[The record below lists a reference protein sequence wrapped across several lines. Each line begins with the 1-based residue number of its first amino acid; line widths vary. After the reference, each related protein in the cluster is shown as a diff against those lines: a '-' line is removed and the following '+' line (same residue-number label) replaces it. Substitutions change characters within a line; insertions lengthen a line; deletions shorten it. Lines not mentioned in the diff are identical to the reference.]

1 MEVII
6 IYNMNITIK
15 PFLYQLSNK
24 GYMAWEYNPFHNFR
38 ITDTKTTNN
47 NKVLIYNIKNQFNI
61 SINTLKF
68 KLVRAS
74 SQIVYDLNF
83 HTKEDLQCSS
93 MPDTSVMHTIESVPC
108 MKYTYCY
115 LDSTGNI
122 NEQIY
127 ITEEVFFNIDTCQYS
142 FPNRYIFNSD
152 SYIRLNSSQVLPNNV
167 NSISDLYKCKFN
179 INEQHKVD
187 SNILYTQIDSEE
199 SSNVEAGSI
208 VDLDTPLLNFDLEHP
223 VTMDIQPSYD
233 GTVNVIF
240 NDNKNVPRLINSRFS
255 TTELNTYELVDRV
268 GDNDTNIYD
277 QDSFDLDSSL
287 YKRINS
293 IPTVKFIG
301 VSSSGQLKVGN
312 YNFYFKYSDADGNET
327 DFVADSGVVTIFKG
341 NDCDPFSIDGGISDE
356 NAFKSISFQLNNID
370 YSYNYITVYY
380 TRNTGDSYQTR
391 STKAYKINDKY
402 IVKHQICTI
411 NVTGLEDSTEIPIS
425 EINNQF
431 FQVNKAKTSV
441 QCQNRLFLGNVAKPD
456 TPYKDLT
463 DISLRMLPILNSV
476 DSKNTIGQVEYN
488 YVDDSSLINSYEYYN
503 TKNIYYNVG
512 YWDNEIYRLG
522 VVYIMSDNSLSEVFN
537 IRGGNNIK
545 SITDYTIN
553 NPEINPEILYSDSG
567 DRQYITIDED
577 TNCLHGGKPL
587 ENSKGVVRFMKNTD
601 NSEYINYIQVL
612 VPTVVL
618 KYLKDTYDIKG
629 LFFVRQ
635 KRNPTL
641 LAQAFTMSYDS
652 EAQCPAIYCRG
663 TNYIESFLTQRPVQT
678 TNKKGINVL
687 INRYLEAKQAG
698 RLIHDYD
705 KHLCILK
712 NTKSDGDIVT
722 AICPEFMIN
731 QSRYNALF
739 TGTDYVIESVG
750 KYGGLEWQ
758 DNNHRMYNA
767 IGGKTINYKGKAK
780 IISVTDDTPSVAID
794 NTIFRSKLGD
804 AEEAYQFRYIEANN
818 RSKSDAYNLVRG
830 IYSPYLGIV
839 SKGNISYNS
848 IINIYIPGYSESQMN
863 NYFAIR
869 YDDNTA
875 YYSIGDRIDINT
887 AIHDWK
893 HLNDVKDN
901 PYQYTTLARGD
912 CYLCT
917 FTHRLN
923 RNFADSS
930 NPYNDEILDED
941 TWKNNYD
948 ANNSEKLQRINRG
961 DVNAVQLGSWITFK
975 LRSSTNLSIRS
986 IDESNINEKGIF
998 GRPRAWYPYQQDL
1011 ISGNNK
1017 IPESYLY
1024 NDGLRSTLNEKYYFN
1039 VPEVPYIKNIYQN
1052 RIIYSDISINDAY
1065 RNGYR
1070 VFKSTNYVDYT
1081 KEYGSIIKLVPMGSS
1096 LICVFEHG
1104 VVLLPV
1110 NERIQ
1115 TGEGDGGAI
1124 FINTKN
1130 VLPENPQ
1137 IVLSDMIGS
1146 QWAESVVKTPYAV
1159 YGVDTVAKKIW
1170 RTDGKNLETIS
1181 DFKVNKFL
1189 VDNLSLSERETT
1201 PIIGIRNVKTH
1212 YNANK
1217 NDVMF
1222 TFYDQKYGFEDKAWN
1237 LCYNEIT
1244 KSFVTFY
1251 SWLPSYSANIDNIFF
1266 TFDRS
1271 VSKYIAKLG
1280 LNDMMSNS
1288 KSGLIVSANILPVN
1302 SLGKNMNVI
1311 MPIKGIY
1318 DRYIPENIGQTKVTL
1333 EILPG
1338 LNHSEKYVQFQY
1350 FTQEGGST
1358 VSKSSMILPNVNIDS
1373 NGNIEDG
1380 KAYIEVKIASII
1392 EEWDKRQSEEEK
1404 NNVAADKREYLV
1416 PQDIS
1421 QAELSSYYKIY
1432 KILND
1437 KLLAINIRATL
1448 GTEDSGSASTFN
1460 KTTLINSGY
1469 YDFTLY
1475 FTFSEFFYNKQET
1488 EVTKKL
1494 PAFLTNFWKHGQA
1507 GIIDT
1512 QEHIKPCYW
1521 YNKQHPFEFEFV
1533 VKNNSIKQKIWDNLQ
1548 IISNKAEPESFHFE
1562 INGDSYEFSKD
1573 KPNMWYR
1580 QELTKNT
1587 YQKLG
1592 SDITYDH
1599 LYNDS
1604 KRGVTPQQY
1613 PKSTIF
1619 PLYYNR
1625 LDSVN
1630 EIEDYYHSMRS
1641 PSDRDYSRLSGSEIV
1656 RYEDLNQYNI
1666 STHIKNLPI
1675 PKHGII
1681 KGNSYYQEDEWYIQ
1695 IPSINIA
1702 QKNEAIWKD
1711 GKPPIVLNW
1720 IPNDLDKTEIS
1731 DEDLPNTYNL
1741 GNVDTTGWTYRQQI
1755 PMKDKY
1761 IKIKIRYTGNDLAII
1776 TGILTTYRLSYV

>member
-1 MEVII
+1 
-6 IYNMNITIK
+6 MNITIK

-38 ITDTKTTNN
+38 ITDTKT
-47 NKVLIYNIKNQFNI
+47 V
-61 SINTLKF
+61 
-68 KLVRAS
+68 
-74 SQIVYDLNF
+74 
-83 HTKEDLQCSS
+83 
-93 MPDTSVMHTIESVPC
+93 
-108 MKYTYCY
+108 
-115 LDSTGNI
+115 
-122 NEQIY
+122 
-127 ITEEVFFNIDTCQYS
+127 
-142 FPNRYIFNSD
+142 
-152 SYIRLNSSQVLPNNV
+152 
-167 NSISDLYKCKFN
+167 
-179 INEQHKVD
+179 
-187 SNILYTQIDSEE
+187 TQINSEE

-240 NDNKNVPRLINSRFS
+240 NDNKNIPRLINSRFS

-301 VSSSGQLKVGN
+301 VNSSGQLKVGN

-327 DFVADSGVVTIFKG
+327 DFVADSGVVAIFKG
-341 NDCDPFSIDGGISDE
+341 NDCDPYSIDGGISDE
-356 NAFKSISFQLNNID
+356 NAFKAVSFQLDNID

-411 NVTGLEDSTEIPIS
+411 NITGLEDSTEIPIS

-431 FQVNKAKTSV
+431 FQASRAKTST
-441 QCQNRLFLGNVAKPD
+441 QCQNRLFLGNVTKPD
-456 TPYKDLT
+456 IPYKDLT

-476 DSKNTIGQVEYN
+476 DSKNTIGQVDYN

-545 SITDYTIN
+545 NINDYTTD
-553 NPEINPEILYSDSG
+553 NPEINPVTLYDDNG
-567 DRQYITIDED
+567 NRQYITIDEN
-577 TNCLHGGKPL
+577 TNCLHGGKLL
-587 ENSKGVVRFMKNTD
+587 ENSKGVVRFTKNT
-601 NSEYINYIQVL
+601 NSNDHINYIQVL

-641 LAQAFTMSYDS
+641 LAQAFTMSYDA
-652 EAQCPAIYCRG
+652 EAQCPAIYSRE
-663 TNYIESFLTQRPVQT
+663 TNYIEAFLTQRPT
-678 TNKKGINVL
+678 LEKKKGVFAFIV
-687 INRYLEAKQAG
+687 KQQEKKLAG
-698 RLIHDYD
+698 KLVQDYD
-705 KHLCILK
+705 KRLCLLK
-712 NTKSDGDIVT
+712 NTKSNGNVVT

-731 QSRYNALF
+731 QSRYNSLF
-739 TGTDYVIESVG
+739 TGTDYVIESVS

-758 DNNHRMYNA
+758 NNNHRMYNA
-767 IGGKTINYKGKAK
+767 TGGTTIPYKGKAK
-780 IISVTDDTPSVAID
+780 IISVTDDTPSVAIGD
-794 NTIFRSKLGD
+794 TIFRSKLGD
-804 AEEAYQFRYIEANN
+804 AEEAYQFRYIETNN
-818 RSKSDAYNLVRG
+818 RSKSDACNLVRG

-839 SKGNISYNS
+839 SRGNISYNS
-848 IINIYIPGYSESQMN
+848 LINIYIPGYSESQMN

-893 HLNDVKDN
+893 PLNSN
-901 PYQYTTLARGD
+901 NSYQYTTLARGD

-1115 TGEGDGGAI
+1115 TGEGNGGAI

-1137 IVLSDMIGS
+1137 VVLSDMIGS

-1170 RTDGKNLETIS
+1170 RTDGKILETIS

-1288 KSGLIVSANILPVN
+1288 KSGLIVNTNILPVN
-1302 SLGKNMNVI
+1302 SLEKNTNVI
-1311 MPIKGIY
+1311 MAIKGIY

-1350 FTQEGGST
+1350 FTQEGDST
-1358 VSKSSMILPNVNIDS
+1358 VSKSSMILPNININSD
-1373 NGNIEDG
+1373 GNIEEG
-1380 KAYIEVKIASII
+1380 KAYIEVKISDIL
-1392 EEWDKRQSEEEK
+1392 EEWNRRQLEEEK
-1404 NNVAADKREYLV
+1404 NNVAIDKREYLV

-1421 QAELSSYYKIY
+1421 QAGLDNYYKIY

-1448 GTEDSGSASTFN
+1448 GTEESGSADTFN
-1460 KTTLINSGY
+1460 KTSLINSGY

-1475 FTFSEFFYNKQET
+1475 FTFSEFFYNKQNT

-1533 VKNNSIKQKIWDNLQ
+1533 VKDNSIKQKIWDNLQ

-1666 STHIKNLPI
+1666 STHVKNLPI

-1741 GNVDTTGWTYRQQI
+1741 GNVDTTGWTYRQQV

-1761 IKIKIRYTGNDLAII
+1761 IKIKVRYTGNDLAII

>member
-1 MEVII
+1 
-6 IYNMNITIK
+6 MNITIK

-38 ITDTKTTNN
+38 ITDTKT
-47 NKVLIYNIKNQFNI
+47 V
-61 SINTLKF
+61 
-68 KLVRAS
+68 
-74 SQIVYDLNF
+74 
-83 HTKEDLQCSS
+83 
-93 MPDTSVMHTIESVPC
+93 
-108 MKYTYCY
+108 
-115 LDSTGNI
+115 
-122 NEQIY
+122 
-127 ITEEVFFNIDTCQYS
+127 
-142 FPNRYIFNSD
+142 
-152 SYIRLNSSQVLPNNV
+152 
-167 NSISDLYKCKFN
+167 
-179 INEQHKVD
+179 
-187 SNILYTQIDSEE
+187 TQINSEE

-301 VSSSGQLKVGN
+301 VNSSGQLKVGN

-327 DFVADSGVVTIFKG
+327 DFVADSGVVAIFKG

-356 NAFKSISFQLNNID
+356 NAFKAVSFQLNNID

-431 FQVNKAKTSV
+431 FQVNKAKTSA

-545 SITDYTIN
+545 NITDYTIN
-553 NPEINPEILYSDSG
+553 NSEINPEALYNDNG

-577 TNCLHGGKPL
+577 TNCIHGGKPL

-612 VPTVVL
+612 VPTVIL

-641 LAQAFTMSYDS
+641 LAQAFTMSYDT
-652 EAQCPAIYCRG
+652 EAQCPAIYCRD
-663 TNYIESFLTQRPVQT
+663 TNYIESFLTQRPVET
-678 TNKKGINVL
+678 TNKKGIAAT
-687 INRYLEAKQAG
+687 INNYLESKQAG
-698 RLIHDYD
+698 KLVHDYD

-712 NTKSDGDIVT
+712 NTKSSGDVIT

-839 SKGNISYNS
+839 SRGNISYNS
-848 IINIYIPGYSESQMN
+848 IINIYIPGYSESQMT

-893 HLNDVKDN
+893 YLDN
-901 PYQYTTLARGD
+901 NKSYQYTTLARGD

-930 NPYNDEILDED
+930 NPYNDEILDEN

-948 ANNSEKLQRINRG
+948 ANNSEKLQKINRG

-1288 KSGLIVSANILPVN
+1288 KSGLVVSANILPVN

-1311 MPIKGIY
+1311 MSIKGIY

-1350 FTQEGGST
+1350 STQEEDSV
-1358 VSKSSMILPNVNIDS
+1358 VSKSSMILPNINIDS
-1373 NGNIEDG
+1373 SGNIEEG
-1380 KAYIEVKIASII
+1380 KAYIEVKISDILA
-1392 EEWDKRQSEEEK
+1392 EWNKRQLEEEK
-1404 NNVAADKREYLV
+1404 NNVAIDKREYLV

-1421 QAELSSYYKIY
+1421 QAGLSSYYKIY
-1432 KILND
+1432 KILNN

-1448 GTEDSGSASTFN
+1448 GTEESGSTSTFN

-1475 FTFSEFFYNKQET
+1475 FTFSEFFYNKQNT

-1533 VKNNSIKQKIWDNLQ
+1533 VKDNSVKQKIWDNLQ

-1613 PKSTIF
+1613 SKSTIF

-1666 STHIKNLPI
+1666 ATHVKNLPI

-1702 QKNEAIWKD
+1702 QKNEPTWKD

>member
-1 MEVII
+1 
-6 IYNMNITIK
+6 MNITIK

-38 ITDTKTTNN
+38 ITDTKT
-47 NKVLIYNIKNQFNI
+47 V
-61 SINTLKF
+61 
-68 KLVRAS
+68 
-74 SQIVYDLNF
+74 
-83 HTKEDLQCSS
+83 
-93 MPDTSVMHTIESVPC
+93 
-108 MKYTYCY
+108 
-115 LDSTGNI
+115 
-122 NEQIY
+122 
-127 ITEEVFFNIDTCQYS
+127 
-142 FPNRYIFNSD
+142 
-152 SYIRLNSSQVLPNNV
+152 
-167 NSISDLYKCKFN
+167 
-179 INEQHKVD
+179 
-187 SNILYTQIDSEE
+187 TQINSEE
-199 SSNVEAGSI
+199 SSNIEAGSI

-301 VSSSGQLKVGN
+301 VNSSGQLKVGN

-327 DFVADSGVVTIFKG
+327 DFVADSGVVAIFKG

-356 NAFKSISFQLNNID
+356 NAFKAVSFQLNNID

-431 FQVNKAKTSV
+431 FQVNKAKTSA

-545 SITDYTIN
+545 NITDYTIN
-553 NPEINPEILYSDSG
+553 NSEINPEALYNNNG

-577 TNCLHGGKPL
+577 TNCIHGGKPL

-612 VPTVVL
+612 IPTVIL

-641 LAQAFTMSYDS
+641 LAQAFTMSYDA
-652 EAQCPAIYCRG
+652 EAQCPAIYCRD
-663 TNYIESFLTQRPVQT
+663 TNYIESFLTQRPVET
-678 TNKKGINVL
+678 TNKKGIAVT
-687 INRYLEAKQAG
+687 INGYLESKQAG
-698 RLIHDYD
+698 KLVHDYD

-712 NTKSDGDIVT
+712 NTKSNGDVIT

-739 TGTDYVIESVG
+739 TGTDYVIESVS

-839 SKGNISYNS
+839 SRGNISYNS

-893 HLNDVKDN
+893 HLDSNES
-901 PYQYTTLARGD
+901 YQYTTLARGD

-930 NPYNDEILDED
+930 NPYNDEILDEN

-1070 VFKSTNYVDYT
+1070 IFKSTNYVDYT

-1146 QWAESVVKTPYAV
+1146 QWADSVVKTPYAV

-1288 KSGLIVSANILPVN
+1288 KSGLVVSTNILPVN
-1302 SLGKNMNVI
+1302 SLGNNMNVI
-1311 MPIKGIY
+1311 MSIKGIY

-1338 LNHSEKYVQFQY
+1338 INHSEKYVQFQY
-1350 FTQEGGST
+1350 STQEEDSV
-1358 VSKSSMILPNVNIDS
+1358 VSKSSMILPNINIDS
-1373 NGNIEDG
+1373 NGNIEEG
-1380 KAYIEVKIASII
+1380 KAYIEVKISDILA
-1392 EEWDKRQSEEEK
+1392 EWNKRQSEEEK
-1404 NNVAADKREYLV
+1404 NNVATDRREYLV

-1421 QAELSSYYKIY
+1421 QAGLSSYYKIY
-1432 KILND
+1432 KILNN

-1448 GTEDSGSASTFN
+1448 GTEESGSTSTFN

-1475 FTFSEFFYNKQET
+1475 FTFSEFFYNKQNT

-1533 VKNNSIKQKIWDNLQ
+1533 VKDNSVKQKIWDNLQ

-1613 PKSTIF
+1613 FKSTIF

-1641 PSDRDYSRLSGSEIV
+1641 PSDRDYSRLSGSEII

-1666 STHIKNLPI
+1666 ATHVKNLPI
-1675 PKHGII
+1675 PKHGVI

-1702 QKNEAIWKD
+1702 QKNETTWKD

>member
-93 MPDTSVMHTIESVPC
+93 MSDTSVMHTIESVPC

-553 NPEINPEILYSDSG
+553 NPEINPETLYSDSG

-678 TNKKGINVL
+678 TNKKGINGL

-986 IDESNINEKGIF
+986 IDESNINEKSIF

-1146 QWAESVVKTPYAV
+1146 QWAESVVKTPYAI

-1421 QAELSSYYKIY
+1421 QAGLSSYYKIY

-1533 VKNNSIKQKIWDNLQ
+1533 VKDNSIKQKIWDNLQ

-1666 STHIKNLPI
+1666 STHVKNLPI

>member
-1 MEVII
+1 
-6 IYNMNITIK
+6 MNITIK

-38 ITDTKTTNN
+38 ITDTKT
-47 NKVLIYNIKNQFNI
+47 V
-61 SINTLKF
+61 
-68 KLVRAS
+68 
-74 SQIVYDLNF
+74 
-83 HTKEDLQCSS
+83 
-93 MPDTSVMHTIESVPC
+93 
-108 MKYTYCY
+108 
-115 LDSTGNI
+115 
-122 NEQIY
+122 
-127 ITEEVFFNIDTCQYS
+127 
-142 FPNRYIFNSD
+142 
-152 SYIRLNSSQVLPNNV
+152 
-167 NSISDLYKCKFN
+167 
-179 INEQHKVD
+179 
-187 SNILYTQIDSEE
+187 TQINSEE
-199 SSNVEAGSI
+199 SSNIEAGSI

-255 TTELNTYELVDRV
+255 TTELNTYELVDRI

-277 QDSFDLDSSL
+277 QDTFDLDSSL

-301 VSSSGQLKVGN
+301 VNSSGQLKVGN

-327 DFVADSGVVTIFKG
+327 DFVADSGVVAIFKG
-341 NDCDPFSIDGGISDE
+341 NDCDPYSIDGGISDE
-356 NAFKSISFQLNNID
+356 NAFKAVSFQLNNID

-411 NVTGLEDSTEIPIS
+411 NITGLENSTEIPIS

-431 FQVNKAKTSV
+431 FQANKAKTSA
-441 QCQNRLFLGNVAKPD
+441 QCQNRLFLGNIAKPD
-456 TPYKDLT
+456 IPYKDLT

-476 DSKNTIGQVEYN
+476 DSKNTIGQVDYN

-545 SITDYTIN
+545 SINDYTID
-553 NPEINPEILYSDSG
+553 NPEINPEALYSDNG

-577 TNCLHGGKPL
+577 TSCIHGGKLL
-587 ENSKGVVRFMKNTD
+587 ENSKGVVRFTKNTD
-601 NSEYINYIQVL
+601 SNDHINYIQVL

-641 LAQAFTMSYDS
+641 LAQAFTMSYDT
-652 EAQCPAIYCRG
+652 EAQCPAIYSRG
-663 TNYIESFLTQRPVQT
+663 TNYIEAFLSQRPTLEKKKGVFAFIIKRREKEL
-678 TNKKGINVL
+678 TNKLV
-687 INRYLEAKQAG
+687 Q
-698 RLIHDYD
+698 DYD
-705 KHLCILK
+705 KRLCLLK
-712 NTKSDGDIVT
+712 NTKNNGNIVT

-731 QSRYNALF
+731 QSRYNSLF

-750 KYGGLEWQ
+750 KYGELEWQ
-758 DNNHRMYNA
+758 DSNHRMYNA
-767 IGGKTINYKGKAK
+767 IGGTTINYKGKAK
-780 IISVTDDTPSVAID
+780 IISVTDDTPSVAIGD
-794 NTIFRSKLGD
+794 TIFRSKLGD
-804 AEEAYQFRYIEANN
+804 AEEAYQFRYIETNN
-818 RSKSDAYNLVRG
+818 RSKSDACNLVRG

-839 SKGNISYNS
+839 SRGNVSYNS
-848 IINIYIPGYSESQMN
+848 LINIYIPGYSESQMS

-893 HLNDVKDN
+893 PLNNDN
-901 PYQYTTLARGD
+901 SYQYTTLARGD

-948 ANNSEKLQRINRG
+948 ANNSEKLQKINRG
-961 DVNAVQLGSWITFK
+961 DVNAVQLGSWITFR

-1081 KEYGSIIKLVPMGSS
+1081 KEYGSIIKLVPMGSG

-1115 TGEGDGGAI
+1115 TGEGNGGAI

-1137 IVLSDMIGS
+1137 VVLSDMIGS

-1170 RTDGKNLETIS
+1170 KTDGKNLETIS
-1181 DFKVNKFL
+1181 DFRVNKFL

-1280 LNDMMSNS
+1280 SNDMMSNS
-1288 KSGLIVSANILPVN
+1288 KSGLVVNANVLPVN
-1302 SLGKNMNVI
+1302 SLENNTNVI
-1311 MPIKGIY
+1311 MSIKGIY

-1350 FTQEGGST
+1350 FTQEKNS
-1358 VSKSSMILPNVNIDS
+1358 VASKSTMVLPNINIDS
-1373 NGNIEDG
+1373 DGNIEEG
-1380 KAYIEVKIASII
+1380 KAYIEVKISDIL
-1392 EEWDKRQSEEEK
+1392 EEWNKRQLEEEK
-1404 NNVAADKREYLV
+1404 NNIATDKRIYLV

-1421 QAELSSYYKIY
+1421 QAGLDNYYKIY

-1448 GTEDSGSASTFN
+1448 GTEESGSADTFN
-1460 KTTLINSGY
+1460 KPSLINSGY

-1475 FTFSEFFYNKQET
+1475 FTFSEFFYNKQNT

-1533 VKNNSIKQKIWDNLQ
+1533 VKDNSVKQKIWDNLQ

-1666 STHIKNLPI
+1666 ATHVKNLPI

-1681 KGNSYYQEDEWYIQ
+1681 KGNSYYQEDEWYVQ

-1702 QKNEAIWKD
+1702 QKNEATWKD

-1741 GNVDTTGWTYRQQI
+1741 GNVDTTGWTYRQQV

-1761 IKIKIRYTGNDLAII
+1761 IKIKVRYTGNDLAII

>member
-1 MEVII
+1 MEIVI

-38 ITDTKTTNN
+38 ITDTKT
-47 NKVLIYNIKNQFNI
+47 V
-61 SINTLKF
+61 
-68 KLVRAS
+68 
-74 SQIVYDLNF
+74 
-83 HTKEDLQCSS
+83 
-93 MPDTSVMHTIESVPC
+93 
-108 MKYTYCY
+108 
-115 LDSTGNI
+115 
-122 NEQIY
+122 
-127 ITEEVFFNIDTCQYS
+127 
-142 FPNRYIFNSD
+142 
-152 SYIRLNSSQVLPNNV
+152 
-167 NSISDLYKCKFN
+167 
-179 INEQHKVD
+179 
-187 SNILYTQIDSEE
+187 TQINSEE

-301 VSSSGQLKVGN
+301 VNSSGQLKVGN

-327 DFVADSGVVTIFKG
+327 DFVADSGVVAIFKG

-356 NAFKSISFQLNNID
+356 NAFKAVSFQLNNID

-431 FQVNKAKTSV
+431 FQVNKAKTSA

-545 SITDYTIN
+545 NITDYTIN
-553 NPEINPEILYSDSG
+553 NSEINPEALYNDNG

-577 TNCLHGGKPL
+577 TNCIHGGKPL

-612 VPTVVL
+612 VPTVIL

-641 LAQAFTMSYDS
+641 LAQAFTMSYDT
-652 EAQCPAIYCRG
+652 EAQCPAIYCRD
-663 TNYIESFLTQRPVQT
+663 TNYIESFLTQRPVET
-678 TNKKGINVL
+678 TNKKGIAAT
-687 INRYLEAKQAG
+687 INNYLESKQAG
-698 RLIHDYD
+698 KLVHDYD

-712 NTKSDGDIVT
+712 NTKSSGDVIT

-839 SKGNISYNS
+839 SRGNISYNS
-848 IINIYIPGYSESQMN
+848 IINIYIPGYSESQMD

-893 HLNDVKDN
+893 YLDSNKS
-901 PYQYTTLARGD
+901 YQYTTLARGD

-1070 VFKSTNYVDYT
+1070 IFKSTNYVDYT

-1189 VDNLSLSERETT
+1189 VDNLSLSERETI

-1244 KSFVTFY
+1244 KSFITFY

-1288 KSGLIVSANILPVN
+1288 KSGLVVNTNILPVN
-1302 SLGKNMNVI
+1302 SLGNNMNVI
-1311 MPIKGIY
+1311 MSIKGIY

-1350 FTQEGGST
+1350 STQEEDSV
-1358 VSKSSMILPNVNIDS
+1358 VSKSSMILPNINIDS
-1373 NGNIEDG
+1373 NGNIEEG
-1380 KAYIEVKIASII
+1380 KAYIEVKISDILA
-1392 EEWDKRQSEEEK
+1392 EWNKRQLEEEK
-1404 NNVAADKREYLV
+1404 NNVAIDRREYLV

-1421 QAELSSYYKIY
+1421 QAGLSSYYKIY
-1432 KILND
+1432 KILNN

-1448 GTEDSGSASTFN
+1448 GTEESGSTSTFN

-1475 FTFSEFFYNKQET
+1475 FTFSEFFYNKQNT

-1533 VKNNSIKQKIWDNLQ
+1533 VKDNSVKQKIWDNLQ

-1592 SDITYDH
+1592 SDITYNH

-1613 PKSTIF
+1613 FKSTIF

-1666 STHIKNLPI
+1666 ATHVKNLPI
-1675 PKHGII
+1675 PKHGVI

-1702 QKNEAIWKD
+1702 QKNETTWKD

>member
-1 MEVII
+1 MEIDI

-38 ITDTKTTNN
+38 ITDTKT
-47 NKVLIYNIKNQFNI
+47 V
-61 SINTLKF
+61 
-68 KLVRAS
+68 
-74 SQIVYDLNF
+74 
-83 HTKEDLQCSS
+83 
-93 MPDTSVMHTIESVPC
+93 
-108 MKYTYCY
+108 
-115 LDSTGNI
+115 
-122 NEQIY
+122 
-127 ITEEVFFNIDTCQYS
+127 
-142 FPNRYIFNSD
+142 
-152 SYIRLNSSQVLPNNV
+152 
-167 NSISDLYKCKFN
+167 
-179 INEQHKVD
+179 
-187 SNILYTQIDSEE
+187 TQINSEE
-199 SSNVEAGSI
+199 SNNVEAGSI

-301 VSSSGQLKVGN
+301 VNSSGQLKVGN

-327 DFVADSGVVTIFKG
+327 DFVADSGVVAIFKG

-356 NAFKSISFQLNNID
+356 NAFKAVSFQLNNID

-431 FQVNKAKTSV
+431 FQVNKAKTSA

-545 SITDYTIN
+545 NITDYTIN
-553 NPEINPEILYSDSG
+553 NSEINPEALYNDNG

-577 TNCLHGGKPL
+577 TNCIHGGKPL

-612 VPTVVL
+612 VPTVIL

-641 LAQAFTMSYDS
+641 LAQAFTMSYDA
-652 EAQCPAIYCRG
+652 EAQCPAIYCRD
-663 TNYIESFLTQRPVQT
+663 TNYIESFLTQRPVET
-678 TNKKGINVL
+678 TNKKGIAAT
-687 INRYLEAKQAG
+687 INNYLESKQTG
-698 RLIHDYD
+698 KLVHDYD

-712 NTKSDGDIVT
+712 NTKSSGDVIT

-758 DNNHRMYNA
+758 DNNHRMYKA

-839 SKGNISYNS
+839 SRGNISYNS
-848 IINIYIPGYSESQMN
+848 IINIYIPGYSESQMD

-893 HLNDVKDN
+893 YLDSNKS
-901 PYQYTTLARGD
+901 YQYTTLARGD

-1070 VFKSTNYVDYT
+1070 IFKSTNYVDYT

-1288 KSGLIVSANILPVN
+1288 KSGLVVSTNILPVN
-1302 SLGKNMNVI
+1302 SLGNNMNVI
-1311 MPIKGIY
+1311 MSIKGIY

-1350 FTQEGGST
+1350 FTQEGDSV
-1358 VSKSSMILPNVNIDS
+1358 VSKSSMILPNINIDS
-1373 NGNIEDG
+1373 SGNIEEG
-1380 KAYIEVKIASII
+1380 KAYIEVKISDILA
-1392 EEWDKRQSEEEK
+1392 EWNKRQSEEEK
-1404 NNVAADKREYLV
+1404 NNVAIDRREYLV

-1421 QAELSSYYKIY
+1421 QAGLSSYYKIY
-1432 KILND
+1432 KILNN

-1448 GTEDSGSASTFN
+1448 GTEESGSTSTFN

-1475 FTFSEFFYNKQET
+1475 FTFSEFFYNKQNT

-1533 VKNNSIKQKIWDNLQ
+1533 VKDNSVKQKIWDNLQ

-1613 PKSTIF
+1613 FKSTIF

-1630 EIEDYYHSMRS
+1630 EIEDYYYSMRS

-1666 STHIKNLPI
+1666 ATHVKNLPI
-1675 PKHGII
+1675 PRHGII

-1702 QKNEAIWKD
+1702 QKNESTWKD

>member
-93 MPDTSVMHTIESVPC
+93 MSDTSVMHTIESVPC

-678 TNKKGINVL
+678 TNKKGINGL

-1421 QAELSSYYKIY
+1421 QAGLSSYYKIY

-1448 GTEDSGSASTFN
+1448 GTEDSGSVSTFN

-1507 GIIDT
+1507 GIINT

-1533 VKNNSIKQKIWDNLQ
+1533 VKDNSIKQKIWDNLQ

>member
-1 MEVII
+1 MKVII

-93 MPDTSVMHTIESVPC
+93 MSDTSVMHTIESVPC

-327 DFVADSGVVTIFKG
+327 DFVADSGVITIFKG

-441 QCQNRLFLGNVAKPD
+441 QCQNRLFLGNVAKPN

-678 TNKKGINVL
+678 TNKKGINGL

-698 RLIHDYD
+698 RLVHDYD

-1065 RNGYR
+1065 RNDYR

-1404 NNVAADKREYLV
+1404 NNVATDKREYLV

-1421 QAELSSYYKIY
+1421 QAGLSSYYKIY

-1448 GTEDSGSASTFN
+1448 GTEQSGSASTFN

-1533 VKNNSIKQKIWDNLQ
+1533 VKDNSIKQKIWDNLQ

>member
-1 MEVII
+1 
-6 IYNMNITIK
+6 MNITIK

-38 ITDTKTTNN
+38 ITDTKT
-47 NKVLIYNIKNQFNI
+47 V
-61 SINTLKF
+61 
-68 KLVRAS
+68 
-74 SQIVYDLNF
+74 
-83 HTKEDLQCSS
+83 
-93 MPDTSVMHTIESVPC
+93 
-108 MKYTYCY
+108 
-115 LDSTGNI
+115 
-122 NEQIY
+122 
-127 ITEEVFFNIDTCQYS
+127 
-142 FPNRYIFNSD
+142 
-152 SYIRLNSSQVLPNNV
+152 
-167 NSISDLYKCKFN
+167 
-179 INEQHKVD
+179 
-187 SNILYTQIDSEE
+187 TQINSEE
-199 SSNVEAGSI
+199 SSNIEAGSI

-255 TTELNTYELVDRV
+255 TTELNTYELVDRI

-277 QDSFDLDSSL
+277 QDTFDLDSSL

-301 VSSSGQLKVGN
+301 VNSSGQLKVGN

-327 DFVADSGVVTIFKG
+327 DFVADSGVVAIFKG
-341 NDCDPFSIDGGISDE
+341 NDCDPYSIDGGVSDE
-356 NAFKSISFQLNNID
+356 NAFKAVSFQLNNID

-411 NVTGLEDSTEIPIS
+411 NITGLENSTEIPIS

-431 FQVNKAKTSV
+431 FQANKAKTSA
-441 QCQNRLFLGNVAKPD
+441 QCQNRLFLGNIAKPD
-456 TPYKDLT
+456 IPYKDLT

-476 DSKNTIGQVEYN
+476 DSKNTIGQVDYN

-545 SITDYTIN
+545 SINDYTID
-553 NPEINPEILYSDSG
+553 NPEINPEALYSDNG

-577 TNCLHGGKPL
+577 TSCIHGGKLL
-587 ENSKGVVRFMKNTD
+587 ENSRGVVRFTKNTD
-601 NSEYINYIQVL
+601 SNDHINYIQIL

-652 EAQCPAIYCRG
+652 EAQCPAIYSRG
-663 TNYIESFLTQRPVQT
+663 VNSIEAFLTQRPT
-678 TNKKGINVL
+678 LEKKKGVFAFIIERQEKKL
-687 INRYLEAKQAG
+687 AG
-698 RLIHDYD
+698 KLVQDYD
-705 KHLCILK
+705 KRLCLLK
-712 NTKSDGDIVT
+712 NTKSNGNIVT

-731 QSRYNALF
+731 QSRYNSLF

-750 KYGGLEWQ
+750 KYGELEWQ
-758 DNNHRMYNA
+758 DSNHRMYNA
-767 IGGKTINYKGKAK
+767 IGGTTINYKGKAK
-780 IISVTDDTPSVAID
+780 IISVTDDTPSVAIGD
-794 NTIFRSKLGD
+794 TIFRSKLGN
-804 AEEAYQFRYIEANN
+804 AEEAYQFRYIETNN
-818 RSKSDAYNLVRG
+818 RSKSDACNLVRG

-839 SKGNISYNS
+839 SRGNISYNS
-848 IINIYIPGYSESQMN
+848 LINIYIPGYSESQMS

-893 HLNDVKDN
+893 PLTSGS

-961 DVNAVQLGSWITFK
+961 DVNAVQLGSWITFR

-1115 TGEGDGGAI
+1115 TGEGNGGAI

-1137 IVLSDMIGS
+1137 VVLSDMIGS

-1170 RTDGKNLETIS
+1170 KTDGKNLETIS

-1288 KSGLIVSANILPVN
+1288 KSGLIVNTNILPVN
-1302 SLGKNMNVI
+1302 SLEKNTNVI
-1311 MPIKGIY
+1311 MAIKGIY

-1350 FTQEGGST
+1350 FTQEGDSI
-1358 VSKSSMILPNVNIDS
+1358 VSKSSMILPNINIDS
-1373 NGNIEDG
+1373 DGNIEEG
-1380 KAYIEVKIASII
+1380 KAYIEVKISDIL
-1392 EEWDKRQSEEEK
+1392 EEWNRRQLEEEK
-1404 NNVAADKREYLV
+1404 NNVAIDKREYLV

-1421 QAELSSYYKIY
+1421 QAGLDNYYKIY

-1448 GTEDSGSASTFN
+1448 GTEESGSTDTFN
-1460 KTTLINSGY
+1460 KTSLINSGY

-1475 FTFSEFFYNKQET
+1475 FTFSEFFYNKQNT

-1533 VKNNSIKQKIWDNLQ
+1533 VKDNSIKQKIWDNLQ

-1604 KRGVTPQQY
+1604 KRGITPQQY

-1666 STHIKNLPI
+1666 STHVKNLPI

-1741 GNVDTTGWTYRQQI
+1741 GNVDTTGWTYRQQV

-1761 IKIKIRYTGNDLAII
+1761 IKIKVRYTGNDLAII

>member
-1 MEVII
+1 
-6 IYNMNITIK
+6 MNITIK

-38 ITDTKTTNN
+38 ITDTKT
-47 NKVLIYNIKNQFNI
+47 V
-61 SINTLKF
+61 
-68 KLVRAS
+68 
-74 SQIVYDLNF
+74 
-83 HTKEDLQCSS
+83 
-93 MPDTSVMHTIESVPC
+93 
-108 MKYTYCY
+108 
-115 LDSTGNI
+115 
-122 NEQIY
+122 
-127 ITEEVFFNIDTCQYS
+127 
-142 FPNRYIFNSD
+142 
-152 SYIRLNSSQVLPNNV
+152 
-167 NSISDLYKCKFN
+167 
-179 INEQHKVD
+179 
-187 SNILYTQIDSEE
+187 TQINSEE

-327 DFVADSGVVTIFKG
+327 DFVADSGVVAIFKG

-356 NAFKSISFQLNNID
+356 NAFKAVSFQLNNID

-431 FQVNKAKTSV
+431 FQVNKAKTSA

-545 SITDYTIN
+545 NITDYTIN
-553 NPEINPEILYSDSG
+553 NSEINPEALYNDNG

-577 TNCLHGGKPL
+577 TNCIHGGKPL

-612 VPTVVL
+612 VPTVIL

-641 LAQAFTMSYDS
+641 LAQAFTMSYDT
-652 EAQCPAIYCRG
+652 EAQCPAIYCRD
-663 TNYIESFLTQRPVQT
+663 TNYIESFLTQRPVET
-678 TNKKGINVL
+678 TNKKGIAAT
-687 INRYLEAKQAG
+687 INNYLESKQAG
-698 RLIHDYD
+698 KLVHDYD

-712 NTKSDGDIVT
+712 NTKSSGDVIT

-839 SKGNISYNS
+839 SRGNISYNS
-848 IINIYIPGYSESQMN
+848 IINIYIPGYSESQMT

-893 HLNDVKDN
+893 YLDN
-901 PYQYTTLARGD
+901 NKSYQYTTLARGD

-930 NPYNDEILDED
+930 NPYNDEILDEN

-1070 VFKSTNYVDYT
+1070 IFKSTNYVDYT

-1288 KSGLIVSANILPVN
+1288 KSGLVVNTNILPVN
-1302 SLGKNMNVI
+1302 SLGNNMNVI
-1311 MPIKGIY
+1311 MSIKGIY

-1350 FTQEGGST
+1350 STQEEDSV
-1358 VSKSSMILPNVNIDS
+1358 VSKSSMILPNINIDS
-1373 NGNIEDG
+1373 SGNIEEG
-1380 KAYIEVKIASII
+1380 KAYIEVKISDILA
-1392 EEWDKRQSEEEK
+1392 EWNKRQLEEEK
-1404 NNVAADKREYLV
+1404 NNVAIDKREYLV

-1421 QAELSSYYKIY
+1421 QAGLSRYYKIY
-1432 KILND
+1432 KILNN

-1448 GTEDSGSASTFN
+1448 GTEESGSTSTFN

-1475 FTFSEFFYNKQET
+1475 FTFSEFFYNKQNT

-1533 VKNNSIKQKIWDNLQ
+1533 VKDNSVKQKIWDNLQ

-1613 PKSTIF
+1613 FKSTIF

-1666 STHIKNLPI
+1666 ATHVKNLPI
-1675 PKHGII
+1675 PKHGVI

-1702 QKNEAIWKD
+1702 QKNETTWKD

>member
-47 NKVLIYNIKNQFNI
+47 NKVLIYNIKNQYNI

-74 SQIVYDLNF
+74 NQIVYDFNF
-83 HTKEDLQCSS
+83 HTKEDLNCQNIS
-93 MPDTSVMHTIESVPC
+93 DTSQIHTIESVPC

-115 LDSTGNI
+115 LDNAGNI

-152 SYIRLNSSQVLPNNV
+152 SYIRSDASQILPTNV
-167 NSISDLYKCKFN
+167 NSISDLYNCKFN

-187 SNILYTQIDSEE
+187 SNILYTQIDFEE

-545 SITDYTIN
+545 NITDYTIN
-553 NPEINPEILYSDSG
+553 NPEINPETLYSDNG

-577 TNCLHGGKPL
+577 TNCIHGGKPL

-612 VPTVVL
+612 VPTVIL

-641 LAQAFTMSYDS
+641 LAQAFTMSYDA

-678 TNKKGINVL
+678 TNKKGINGL

-739 TGTDYVIESVG
+739 TGTDYVIESIG
-750 KYGGLEWQ
+750 KYGGLEWR

-893 HLNDVKDN
+893 YLDSNKS
-901 PYQYTTLARGD
+901 YQYTTLARGD

-941 TWKNNYD
+941 TWRNNYD

-1288 KSGLIVSANILPVN
+1288 KSGLVVSTNILPVN
-1302 SLGKNMNVI
+1302 SLKNNMNVI
-1311 MPIKGIY
+1311 MSIKGIY
-1318 DRYIPENIGQTKVTL
+1318 DRYIPENIGQTKITL

-1350 FTQEGGST
+1350 FTQEGDSV
-1358 VSKSSMILPNVNIDS
+1358 VSKSSMILSNINIDS
-1373 NGNIEDG
+1373 SGNIEEG
-1380 KAYIEVKIASII
+1380 KAYIEVKISDILA
-1392 EEWDKRQSEEEK
+1392 EWDKRQSEEEK
-1404 NNVAADKREYLV
+1404 NNVATDKREYLV

-1421 QAELSSYYKIY
+1421 QAGLSSYYKIY

-1448 GTEDSGSASTFN
+1448 GTEESGSTNTFN
-1460 KTTLINSGY
+1460 KPTLINSGY

-1533 VKNNSIKQKIWDNLQ
+1533 VKDNSVKQKIWDNLQ

-1630 EIEDYYHSMRS
+1630 EIEDYYHSMCS

-1666 STHIKNLPI
+1666 ATHVKNLPI
-1675 PKHGII
+1675 PKHGVI

-1702 QKNEAIWKD
+1702 QKNETTWED

>member
-1 MEVII
+1 MD
-6 IYNMNITIK
+6 ITIK

-38 ITDTKTTNN
+38 ITDTKTSIN
-47 NKVLIYNIKNQFNI
+47 NKILIYNIKNQFNI

-83 HTKEDLQCSS
+83 HTKEDLKCQVMS
-93 MPDTSVMHTIESVPC
+93 DTSQMHIIESVPC

-115 LDSTGNI
+115 LDNTGNI

-152 SYIRLNSSQVLPNNV
+152 SYIQLDASQVKPTNV
-167 NSISDLYKCKFN
+167 NSISDLYNCKFN
-179 INEQHKVD
+179 INKQHKVD

-301 VSSSGQLKVGN
+301 VNSSGQLKVGN

-327 DFVADSGVVTIFKG
+327 DFVADSGVVAIFKG

-356 NAFKSISFQLNNID
+356 NAFKTVSFQLNNID

-431 FQVNKAKTSV
+431 FQTSKAKTSA
-441 QCQNRLFLGNVAKPD
+441 QCQNRLFLGNVTKPD
-456 TPYKDLT
+456 IPYKDLS
-463 DISLRMLPILNSV
+463 DLSLRMLPTLEKQ
-476 DSKNTIGQVEYN
+476 DSKNIIGQVDYD
-488 YVDDSSLINSYEYYN
+488 YQDDSSITNSYEYYN

-537 IRGGNNIK
+537 VRGGNNIYDIN
-545 SITDYTIN
+545 SYTTVSN
-553 NPEINPEILYSDSG
+553 SEINPVNLYDDAG
-567 DRQYITIDED
+567 QRQYITIDED
-577 TNCLHGGKPL
+577 TNCIHGGKDL
-587 ENSKGVVRFMKNTD
+587 ENAKGVVKFKSTNENNTD
-601 NSEYINYIQVL
+601 EYLYFIKVL

-641 LAQAFTMSYDS
+641 LAQAFTMPYDQ
-652 EAQCPAIYCRG
+652 EAQCPAIKAE
-663 TNYIESFLTQRPVQT
+663 NVYIESFLNQQT
-678 TNKKGINVL
+678 PKLPKPSNL
-687 INRYLEAKQAG
+687 IEFLKRTIDSNYSRKLSNE
-698 RLIHDYD
+698 YD
-705 KHLCILK
+705 KHLCLISNYNKSSNIL
-712 NTKSDGDIVT
+712 T
-722 AICPEFMIN
+722 AICPEFMLN
-731 QSRYNALF
+731 QSRFNSLF
-739 TGTDYVIESVG
+739 TGTNYVIKG
-750 KYGGLEWQ
+750 
-758 DNNHRMYNA
+758 DNHSYEDLQWKTTNHRLYYPGIVSNEQKSLK
-767 IGGKTINYKGKAK
+767 ISAK
-780 IISVTDDTPSVAID
+780 IISVTDDVPSVAID
-794 NTIFRSKLGD
+794 ETIFRSKLGD
-804 AEEAYQFRYIEANN
+804 AEEAYQFRYIESNKRYDSNAT
-818 RSKSDAYNLVRG
+818 NLVRG
-830 IYSPYLGIV
+830 IYSPYLGIK
-839 SKGNISYNS
+839 SNGNILYNS
-848 IINIYIPGYSESQMN
+848 IINIYIPGYSESQMT

-1392 EEWDKRQSEEEK
+1392 EECDKRQSEEEK
-1404 NNVAADKREYLV
+1404 NNVATDKREYLV

-1421 QAELSSYYKIY
+1421 QAGLSSYYKIY

-1533 VKNNSIKQKIWDNLQ
+1533 VKDNSIKQKIWDNLQ

>member
-1 MEVII
+1 
-6 IYNMNITIK
+6 MNITIK

-38 ITDTKTTNN
+38 ITDTKT
-47 NKVLIYNIKNQFNI
+47 V
-61 SINTLKF
+61 
-68 KLVRAS
+68 
-74 SQIVYDLNF
+74 
-83 HTKEDLQCSS
+83 
-93 MPDTSVMHTIESVPC
+93 
-108 MKYTYCY
+108 
-115 LDSTGNI
+115 
-122 NEQIY
+122 
-127 ITEEVFFNIDTCQYS
+127 
-142 FPNRYIFNSD
+142 
-152 SYIRLNSSQVLPNNV
+152 
-167 NSISDLYKCKFN
+167 
-179 INEQHKVD
+179 
-187 SNILYTQIDSEE
+187 TQINSEE

-240 NDNKNVPRLINSRFS
+240 NDNKNIPRLINSRFS

-277 QDSFDLDSSL
+277 QDTFDLDSSL

-301 VSSSGQLKVGN
+301 VNSSGQLKVGN

-327 DFVADSGVVTIFKG
+327 DFVADSGVVAIFKG

-356 NAFKSISFQLNNID
+356 NAFKAVSFQLDNID

-411 NVTGLEDSTEIPIS
+411 NITGLEDSTEIPIS

-431 FQVNKAKTSV
+431 FQANKAKTSA
-441 QCQNRLFLGNVAKPD
+441 QCQNRLFLGNIAKPD
-456 TPYKDLT
+456 IPYKDLT

-476 DSKNTIGQVEYN
+476 DSKNTIGQVDYN

-545 SITDYTIN
+545 NINDYTTDN
-553 NPEINPEILYSDSG
+553 SEINPVALYDNNG
-567 DRQYITIDED
+567 NRQYITIDEN
-577 TNCLHGGKPL
+577 TNCLHGGKLL
-587 ENSKGVVRFMKNTD
+587 ENSKGVVRFTKNT
-601 NSEYINYIQVL
+601 NSNDYINYIQVL

-641 LAQAFTMSYDS
+641 LAQAFTMSYDA
-652 EAQCPAIYCRG
+652 EAQCPAIYSRE
-663 TNYIESFLTQRPVQT
+663 TNYIEAFLTQRPT
-678 TNKKGINVL
+678 LEKKKGVFAFI
-687 INRYLEAKQAG
+687 IKQQEKKLAG
-698 RLIHDYD
+698 KLVQDYD
-705 KHLCILK
+705 KRLCLLK
-712 NTKSDGDIVT
+712 NTKNNGNIVT
-722 AICPEFMIN
+722 AICPEFMVN
-731 QSRYNALF
+731 QSRYNSLF
-739 TGTDYVIESVG
+739 TGTDYVIESVS

-758 DNNHRMYNA
+758 NNNHRMYNA
-767 IGGKTINYKGKAK
+767 TGGTTIPYKGKAK
-780 IISVTDDTPSVAID
+780 IISVTDDTPSVAIGD
-794 NTIFRSKLGD
+794 TIFRSKLGD
-804 AEEAYQFRYIEANN
+804 AEEAYQFRYIETNN
-818 RSKSDAYNLVRG
+818 RSKSDACNLVRG

-839 SKGNISYNS
+839 SRGNISYNS
-848 IINIYIPGYSESQMN
+848 LINIYIPGYSESQMN

-893 HLNDVKDN
+893 HLNN
-901 PYQYTTLARGD
+901 NSLYQYTTLARGD

-1115 TGEGDGGAI
+1115 TGEGNGGAI

-1137 IVLSDMIGS
+1137 VVLSDMIGS

-1159 YGVDTVAKKIW
+1159 YGVDTIAKKIW
-1170 RTDGKNLETIS
+1170 RTDGKILETIS

-1280 LNDMMSNS
+1280 SNDIMSNS
-1288 KSGLIVSANILPVN
+1288 KSGLIVSTNILPVN
-1302 SLGKNMNVI
+1302 SLEKNTNAI
-1311 MPIKGIY
+1311 MAIKGIY

-1350 FTQEGGST
+1350 FTQEGDST
-1358 VSKSSMILPNVNIDS
+1358 VSKSAMILPNINIDS
-1373 NGNIEDG
+1373 NGNIEEG
-1380 KAYIEVKIASII
+1380 KAYIEVKISDILA
-1392 EEWDKRQSEEEK
+1392 EWDKRQLEEEK
-1404 NNVAADKREYLV
+1404 NNVAIDKREYLI

-1421 QAELSSYYKIY
+1421 QAGLSSYYKIY

-1437 KLLAINIRATL
+1437 KLLTINIRATL
-1448 GTEDSGSASTFN
+1448 GTEELGSTSTFN

-1475 FTFSEFFYNKQET
+1475 FTFSEFFYNKQNT

-1533 VKNNSIKQKIWDNLQ
+1533 VKDNSIKQKIWDNLQ

-1573 KPNMWYR
+1573 KSNMWYR

-1666 STHIKNLPI
+1666 ATHVKNLPI
-1675 PKHGII
+1675 PRHGII

-1702 QKNEAIWKD
+1702 QKNEPTWKD

-1741 GNVDTTGWTYRQQI
+1741 GNVDTTGWTYRQQV

-1761 IKIKIRYTGNDLAII
+1761 IKIKVRYTGNDLAII

>member
-1 MEVII
+1 MEVVI

-47 NKVLIYNIKNQFNI
+47 NKVLIYNIKNQYNI

-74 SQIVYDLNF
+74 NQIVYDLNF
-83 HTKEDLQCSS
+83 HTKEDLKCQS
-93 MPDTSVMHTIESVPC
+93 MSDTSQMHIIESVPC

-115 LDSTGNI
+115 LDDTGNI

-127 ITEEVFFNIDTCQYS
+127 ITEEVFFNINTCQYS

-152 SYIRLNSSQVLPNNV
+152 SYIRLTSSQVKPTNV
-167 NSISDLYKCKFN
+167 NSISDLYNCKFN
-179 INEQHKVD
+179 INEQYKVD

-301 VSSSGQLKVGN
+301 VTSSGQLKVGN

-327 DFVADSGVVTIFKG
+327 DFVADSGVVAIFKG

-356 NAFKSISFQLNNID
+356 NAFKAVSFQLNNID

-431 FQVNKAKTSV
+431 FQVNKAKTSA

-545 SITDYTIN
+545 NITDYTIN
-553 NPEINPEILYSDSG
+553 NSEINPEALYSDSG

-577 TNCLHGGKPL
+577 TNCIHGGKPL

-612 VPTVVL
+612 VPTVIL

-641 LAQAFTMSYDS
+641 LAQAFTMSYDA

-678 TNKKGINVL
+678 TNKKGINSL
-687 INRYLEAKQAG
+687 INRYLEVKQAG

-712 NTKSDGDIVT
+712 NTKSDSDVVT

-731 QSRYNALF
+731 QSRYNSLF
-739 TGTDYVIESVG
+739 TGTDCVIESIG

-794 NTIFRSKLGD
+794 NIIFRSKLGD

-839 SKGNISYNS
+839 SRGNISYNS
-848 IINIYIPGYSESQMN
+848 IINIYIPGYSESQMS

-875 YYSIGDRIDINT
+875 YYSIGNRIDINT

-893 HLNDVKDN
+893 YLDGNKS
-901 PYQYTTLARGD
+901 YQYTTLARGD

-948 ANNSEKLQRINRG
+948 ANNSEKLQKINRG

-1244 KSFVTFY
+1244 KSFITFY

-1288 KSGLIVSANILPVN
+1288 KSGLVVSANILPVN
-1302 SLGKNMNVI
+1302 SLGKPMNVI

-1333 EILPG
+1333 KILPG
-1338 LNHSEKYVQFQY
+1338 LNHSEKYIQFQY
-1350 FTQEGGST
+1350 FTQERDSV
-1358 VSKSSMILPNVNIDS
+1358 VSKSSMVLPNINIDS
-1373 NGNIEDG
+1373 SGNIEDG
-1380 KAYIEVKIASII
+1380 KAYIEVKISDILA
-1392 EEWDKRQSEEEK
+1392 EWDKRQSEEEK
-1404 NNVAADKREYLV
+1404 NNVAIDKREYLV

-1421 QAELSSYYKIY
+1421 QAGLSSYYKIY

-1448 GTEDSGSASTFN
+1448 GTEESGSTSTFN

-1475 FTFSEFFYNKQET
+1475 FTFSEFFYNKQDT

-1533 VKNNSIKQKIWDNLQ
+1533 VKDNSVKQKIWDNLQ

-1604 KRGVTPQQY
+1604 KRGVIPQQY

-1666 STHIKNLPI
+1666 ATHVKNLPI
-1675 PKHGII
+1675 PKHGVI

-1702 QKNEAIWKD
+1702 QKNEVTWKD

>member
-1 MEVII
+1 
-6 IYNMNITIK
+6 MNITIK

-38 ITDTKTTNN
+38 ITDTKT
-47 NKVLIYNIKNQFNI
+47 V
-61 SINTLKF
+61 
-68 KLVRAS
+68 
-74 SQIVYDLNF
+74 
-83 HTKEDLQCSS
+83 
-93 MPDTSVMHTIESVPC
+93 
-108 MKYTYCY
+108 
-115 LDSTGNI
+115 
-122 NEQIY
+122 
-127 ITEEVFFNIDTCQYS
+127 
-142 FPNRYIFNSD
+142 
-152 SYIRLNSSQVLPNNV
+152 
-167 NSISDLYKCKFN
+167 
-179 INEQHKVD
+179 
-187 SNILYTQIDSEE
+187 TQINSEE

-327 DFVADSGVVTIFKG
+327 DFVADSGVVAIFKG

-356 NAFKSISFQLNNID
+356 NAFKAVSFQLNNID

-431 FQVNKAKTSV
+431 FQVNKAKTSA

-545 SITDYTIN
+545 NITDYTIN
-553 NPEINPEILYSDSG
+553 NSEINPEALYNDNG

-577 TNCLHGGKPL
+577 TNCIHGGKPL

-612 VPTVVL
+612 VPTVIL

-641 LAQAFTMSYDS
+641 LAQAFTMSYDT
-652 EAQCPAIYCRG
+652 EAQCPAIYCRD
-663 TNYIESFLTQRPVQT
+663 TNYIESFLTQRPVET
-678 TNKKGINVL
+678 TNKKGIAAT
-687 INRYLEAKQAG
+687 INNYLESKQAG
-698 RLIHDYD
+698 KLVHDYD

-712 NTKSDGDIVT
+712 NTKSSGDVIT

-731 QSRYNALF
+731 QSRYNTLF

-839 SKGNISYNS
+839 SRGNISYNS
-848 IINIYIPGYSESQMN
+848 IINIYIPGYSESQMT

-893 HLNDVKDN
+893 YLDN
-901 PYQYTTLARGD
+901 NKSYQYTTLARGD

-930 NPYNDEILDED
+930 NPYNDEILDEN

-948 ANNSEKLQRINRG
+948 ANNSEKLQKINRG

-1070 VFKSTNYVDYT
+1070 IFKSTNYVDYT

-1288 KSGLIVSANILPVN
+1288 KSGLVVNTNILPVN
-1302 SLGKNMNVI
+1302 SLGNNMNVI
-1311 MPIKGIY
+1311 MSIKGIY

-1350 FTQEGGST
+1350 STQEEDSV
-1358 VSKSSMILPNVNIDS
+1358 VSKSSMILPNINIDS
-1373 NGNIEDG
+1373 SGNIEEG
-1380 KAYIEVKIASII
+1380 KAYIEVKISDILA
-1392 EEWDKRQSEEEK
+1392 EWNKRQLEEEK
-1404 NNVAADKREYLV
+1404 NNVAIDKREYLV

-1421 QAELSSYYKIY
+1421 QAGLSRYYKIY
-1432 KILND
+1432 KILNN

-1448 GTEDSGSASTFN
+1448 GTEESGSTSTFN

-1475 FTFSEFFYNKQET
+1475 FTFSEFFYNKQNT

-1533 VKNNSIKQKIWDNLQ
+1533 VKDNSVKQKIWDNLQ

-1613 PKSTIF
+1613 FKSTIF

-1666 STHIKNLPI
+1666 ATHVKNLPI
-1675 PKHGII
+1675 SKHGVI

-1702 QKNEAIWKD
+1702 QKNETTWKD

>member
-1 MEVII
+1 
-6 IYNMNITIK
+6 MNITIK

-38 ITDTKTTNN
+38 ITDTKTSTN
-47 NKVLIYNIKNQFNI
+47 NKVLIYNIKNQYNI

-74 SQIVYDLNF
+74 NQIVYDLNF
-83 HTKEDLQCSS
+83 HTKEDLKCQS
-93 MPDTSVMHTIESVPC
+93 MSDTSQMHIIESVPC

-115 LDSTGNI
+115 LDNTGNI

-152 SYIRLNSSQVLPNNV
+152 SYIRLNSSKVLPNNV
-167 NSISDLYKCKFN
+167 NSISDLYNCKFN

-208 VDLDTPLLNFDLEHP
+208 VDLDTPLLNFDLKHP

-301 VSSSGQLKVGN
+301 VNSSGQLKVGN

-327 DFVADSGVVTIFKG
+327 DFVADSGVVAIFKG

-356 NAFKSISFQLNNID
+356 NAFKAVSFQLNNID

-431 FQVNKAKTSV
+431 FQANKAKTSA

-456 TPYKDLT
+456 IPYRDLT
-463 DISLRMLPILNSV
+463 DLSLRMLPILNSV

-545 SITDYTIN
+545 NITDYTIDN
-553 NPEINPEILYSDSG
+553 SEINPEILYSDNG

-577 TNCLHGGKPL
+577 TNCIHGGKPL
-587 ENSKGVVRFMKNTD
+587 ENSKGVVRFIKNAD

-641 LAQAFTMSYDS
+641 LAQAFTMSYDA
-652 EAQCPAIYCRG
+652 EAQCPAIYCRD
-663 TNYIESFLTQRPVQT
+663 TNYIESFLTQRPVET
-678 TNKKGINVL
+678 INKKGIAST
-687 INRYLEAKQAG
+687 INRYLESKQTG
-698 RLIHDYD
+698 KLVHDYD
-705 KHLCILK
+705 KHLCVLK
-712 NTKSDGDIVT
+712 NTRRDGDVIT

-767 IGGKTINYKGKAK
+767 IGGNTINYKGKAK
-780 IISVTDDTPSVAID
+780 IISVTDDTPSVAIG
-794 NTIFRSKLGD
+794 NTIFRSKLGND
-804 AEEAYQFRYIEANN
+804 EEAYQFRYIETNN

-848 IINIYIPGYSESQMN
+848 IINIYIPGYSESQMT

-893 HLNDVKDN
+893 YLNNNKS
-901 PYQYTTLARGD
+901 YQYTTLARGD

-941 TWKNNYD
+941 TWRNNYD
-948 ANNSEKLQRINRG
+948 ANDSEKLQRINRG

-1146 QWAESVVKTPYAV
+1146 QWAESVVKTPYAI

-1244 KSFVTFY
+1244 KSFITFY

-1288 KSGLIVSANILPVN
+1288 KSGLVVSANILPVN

-1311 MPIKGIY
+1311 MSIKGIY

-1350 FTQEGGST
+1350 FTQEGDSV
-1358 VSKSSMILPNVNIDS
+1358 VSKSSMVLPNINIDS
-1373 NGNIEDG
+1373 GGNIEDG
-1380 KAYIEVKIASII
+1380 KAYIEVKISNILA
-1392 EEWDKRQSEEEK
+1392 EWDKRQSEEEK
-1404 NNVAADKREYLV
+1404 NNVAIDKREYLI

-1421 QAELSSYYKIY
+1421 QTGLSSYYKIY

-1448 GTEDSGSASTFN
+1448 GTEESGSTSTFN
-1460 KTTLINSGY
+1460 KTTLTNSGY

-1475 FTFSEFFYNKQET
+1475 FTFSEFFYNKQDT

-1533 VKNNSIKQKIWDNLQ
+1533 VKDNSVKQKIWDNLQ

-1604 KRGVTPQQY
+1604 KRGVIPQQCF
-1613 PKSTIF
+1613 KSTIF

-1666 STHIKNLPI
+1666 ATHVKNLPI
-1675 PKHGII
+1675 PRYGVI

-1702 QKNEAIWKD
+1702 QKNEPTWKD

>member
-1 MEVII
+1 
-6 IYNMNITIK
+6 MNITIK

-38 ITDTKTTNN
+38 ITDTKT
-47 NKVLIYNIKNQFNI
+47 V
-61 SINTLKF
+61 
-68 KLVRAS
+68 
-74 SQIVYDLNF
+74 
-83 HTKEDLQCSS
+83 
-93 MPDTSVMHTIESVPC
+93 
-108 MKYTYCY
+108 
-115 LDSTGNI
+115 
-122 NEQIY
+122 
-127 ITEEVFFNIDTCQYS
+127 
-142 FPNRYIFNSD
+142 
-152 SYIRLNSSQVLPNNV
+152 
-167 NSISDLYKCKFN
+167 
-179 INEQHKVD
+179 
-187 SNILYTQIDSEE
+187 TQINSEE

-240 NDNKNVPRLINSRFS
+240 NDNKNIPRLINSRFS

-277 QDSFDLDSSL
+277 QDTFDLDSSL

-301 VSSSGQLKVGN
+301 VNSSGQLKVGN

-327 DFVADSGVVTIFKG
+327 DFVADSGVVAIFKG

-356 NAFKSISFQLNNID
+356 NAFKAVSFQLDNID

-411 NVTGLEDSTEIPIS
+411 NITGLEDSTEIPIS

-431 FQVNKAKTSV
+431 FQANKAKTSA
-441 QCQNRLFLGNVAKPD
+441 QCQNRLFLGNIAKPD
-456 TPYKDLT
+456 IPYKDLT

-476 DSKNTIGQVEYN
+476 DSKNTIGQVDYN

-545 SITDYTIN
+545 NINDYTTDN
-553 NPEINPEILYSDSG
+553 SEINPVKLYDNNG
-567 DRQYITIDED
+567 NRQYITIDEN
-577 TNCLHGGKPL
+577 TNCLHGGKLL
-587 ENSKGVVRFMKNTD
+587 ENSKGVVRFTKNT
-601 NSEYINYIQVL
+601 NSNDYINYIQVL

-641 LAQAFTMSYDS
+641 LAQAFTMSYDA
-652 EAQCPAIYCRG
+652 EAQCPAIYSRE
-663 TNYIESFLTQRPVQT
+663 TNYIEAFLTQRPT
-678 TNKKGINVL
+678 LEKKKGVFAFI
-687 INRYLEAKQAG
+687 IKQQEKKLAG
-698 RLIHDYD
+698 KLVQDYD
-705 KHLCILK
+705 KRLCLLK
-712 NTKSDGDIVT
+712 NTKNNGNIVT
-722 AICPEFMIN
+722 AICPEFMVN
-731 QSRYNALF
+731 QSRYNSLF
-739 TGTDYVIESVG
+739 TGTDYVIESVS

-758 DNNHRMYNA
+758 NNNHRMYNA
-767 IGGKTINYKGKAK
+767 TGGTTIPYKGKAK
-780 IISVTDDTPSVAID
+780 IISVTDDTPSVAIGD
-794 NTIFRSKLGD
+794 TIFRSKLGD
-804 AEEAYQFRYIEANN
+804 AEEAYQFRYIETNN
-818 RSKSDAYNLVRG
+818 RSKSDACNLVRG

-839 SKGNISYNS
+839 SRGNISYNS
-848 IINIYIPGYSESQMN
+848 LINIYIPGYSESQMN

-893 HLNDVKDN
+893 HLDN
-901 PYQYTTLARGD
+901 NKSYQYTTLARGD

-1115 TGEGDGGAI
+1115 TGEGNGGAI

-1137 IVLSDMIGS
+1137 VVLSDMIGS

-1170 RTDGKNLETIS
+1170 RTDGKILETIS

-1288 KSGLIVSANILPVN
+1288 KSGLIVNTNILPVN
-1302 SLGKNMNVI
+1302 SLEKNTNAI
-1311 MPIKGIY
+1311 MAIKGIY

-1350 FTQEGGST
+1350 FTQERDST
-1358 VSKSSMILPNVNIDS
+1358 VSKSSTILPNINIDS
-1373 NGNIEDG
+1373 DGNIEEG
-1380 KAYIEVKIASII
+1380 KAYIEVKISDILA
-1392 EEWDKRQSEEEK
+1392 EWDKRQLEEEK
-1404 NNVAADKREYLV
+1404 NNVAIDKREYLI

-1421 QAELSSYYKIY
+1421 QAGLSSYYKIY
-1432 KILND
+1432 KILNN

-1448 GTEDSGSASTFN
+1448 GTEELGSTSTFN

-1475 FTFSEFFYNKQET
+1475 FTFSEFFYNKQNT

-1533 VKNNSIKQKIWDNLQ
+1533 VKDNSIKQKIWDNLQ

-1604 KRGVTPQQY
+1604 KRGVIPQQY

-1666 STHIKNLPI
+1666 ATHVKNLPI
-1675 PKHGII
+1675 PRHGII

-1702 QKNEAIWKD
+1702 QKNEPTWKD

-1741 GNVDTTGWTYRQQI
+1741 GNVDTTGWTYRQQV

>member
-1 MEVII
+1 
-6 IYNMNITIK
+6 MNITIK

-38 ITDTKTTNN
+38 ITDTKT
-47 NKVLIYNIKNQFNI
+47 V
-61 SINTLKF
+61 
-68 KLVRAS
+68 
-74 SQIVYDLNF
+74 
-83 HTKEDLQCSS
+83 
-93 MPDTSVMHTIESVPC
+93 
-108 MKYTYCY
+108 
-115 LDSTGNI
+115 
-122 NEQIY
+122 
-127 ITEEVFFNIDTCQYS
+127 
-142 FPNRYIFNSD
+142 
-152 SYIRLNSSQVLPNNV
+152 
-167 NSISDLYKCKFN
+167 
-179 INEQHKVD
+179 
-187 SNILYTQIDSEE
+187 TQINSEE
-199 SSNVEAGSI
+199 SSNIEAGSI

-240 NDNKNVPRLINSRFS
+240 NDNKNIPRLINSRFS
-255 TTELNTYELVDRV
+255 TTELNTYELVDRI

-301 VSSSGQLKVGN
+301 VNSSGQLKVGN

-327 DFVADSGVVTIFKG
+327 DFVADSGVVAIFKG
-341 NDCDPFSIDGGISDE
+341 NDCDPYSIDGGISDE
-356 NAFKSISFQLNNID
+356 NAFKAVSFQLDNID

-411 NVTGLEDSTEIPIS
+411 NITGLEDSTEIPIS

-431 FQVNKAKTSV
+431 FQASSAKTSA
-441 QCQNRLFLGNVAKPD
+441 QCQNRLFLGNVAKPNI
-456 TPYKDLT
+456 PYKDLT

-476 DSKNTIGQVEYN
+476 DSKNTIGQVDYN

-545 SITDYTIN
+545 NINDYTIN
-553 NPEINPEILYSDSG
+553 NSEINPVELYDNNG
-567 DRQYITIDED
+567 NRQYITIDEN
-577 TNCLHGGKPL
+577 TNCLHGGKLL
-587 ENSKGVVRFMKNTD
+587 ENSKGVVRFTKNT
-601 NSEYINYIQVL
+601 NSNDYINYIQVL

-641 LAQAFTMSYDS
+641 LAQAFTMSYDA
-652 EAQCPAIYCRG
+652 EAQCPAIYSRE
-663 TNYIESFLTQRPVQT
+663 TNYIEAFLTQRPKLEK
-678 TNKKGINVL
+678 KKGVFAFI
-687 INRYLEAKQAG
+687 IKQQEKKLAG
-698 RLIHDYD
+698 KLVQDYD
-705 KHLCILK
+705 KRLCLLK
-712 NTKSDGDIVT
+712 NTKNNGNIVT

-731 QSRYNALF
+731 QSRYNSLF
-739 TGTDYVIESVG
+739 TGTDYVIESVS
-750 KYGGLEWQ
+750 KYGGLEWK

-767 IGGKTINYKGKAK
+767 TGGTTIPYKGKAK
-780 IISVTDDTPSVAID
+780 IISVTDDTPSVAIGD
-794 NTIFRSKLGD
+794 TIFRSKLGD
-804 AEEAYQFRYIEANN
+804 AEEAYQFRYIETNN
-818 RSKSDAYNLVRG
+818 RSKSDACNLVRG

-839 SKGNISYNS
+839 SRGNISYNS
-848 IINIYIPGYSESQMN
+848 LINIYIPGYSESQMN

-893 HLNDVKDN
+893 YLDN
-901 PYQYTTLARGD
+901 NKSYQYTTLARGD

-1115 TGEGDGGAI
+1115 TGEGAGGAI

-1130 VLPENPQ
+1130 VLPENSQ
-1137 IVLSDMIGS
+1137 VVLSDMIGS

-1170 RTDGKNLETIS
+1170 RTDGKILETIS

-1280 LNDMMSNS
+1280 SNDMMSNS
-1288 KSGLIVSANILPVN
+1288 KSGLIVSTNILPVN
-1302 SLGKNMNVI
+1302 SLEKNTNAI
-1311 MPIKGIY
+1311 IAIKGIY

-1350 FTQEGGST
+1350 FTQEGDST
-1358 VSKSSMILPNVNIDS
+1358 VSKSSMILPNINIDS
-1373 NGNIEDG
+1373 DGNIEEG
-1380 KAYIEVKIASII
+1380 KAYIEVKISDILA
-1392 EEWDKRQSEEEK
+1392 EWDKRQSEEEK
-1404 NNVAADKREYLV
+1404 NNVAIDKREYLI

-1421 QAELSSYYKIY
+1421 QAGLSSYYKIY
-1432 KILND
+1432 KILNN

-1448 GTEDSGSASTFN
+1448 GTEESGSTSTFN

-1475 FTFSEFFYNKQET
+1475 FTFSEFFYNKQNT

-1533 VKNNSIKQKIWDNLQ
+1533 VKDNSIKQKIWDNLQ

-1599 LYNDS
+1599 LYNNS

-1666 STHIKNLPI
+1666 ATHVKNLPI
-1675 PKHGII
+1675 PRHGII

-1702 QKNEAIWKD
+1702 QKNEPTWKD

-1741 GNVDTTGWTYRQQI
+1741 GNVDTTGWTYRQQV

-1761 IKIKIRYTGNDLAII
+1761 IKIKVRYTGNDLAII

>member
-93 MPDTSVMHTIESVPC
+93 MSDTSVMHTIESVPC

-255 TTELNTYELVDRV
+255 TAELNTYELVDRV

-678 TNKKGINVL
+678 TNKKGINGL

-731 QSRYNALF
+731 QSWYNALF

-1070 VFKSTNYVDYT
+1070 IFKSTNYVDYT

-1350 FTQEGGST
+1350 FTQEGGSA

-1421 QAELSSYYKIY
+1421 QAGLSSYYKIY

-1437 KLLAINIRATL
+1437 KLLAINIRAAL

-1460 KTTLINSGY
+1460 KTTLINIGY

-1533 VKNNSIKQKIWDNLQ
+1533 VKDNSIKQKIWDNLQ

-1702 QKNEAIWKD
+1702 QKNETTWKD

>member
-93 MPDTSVMHTIESVPC
+93 MSDTSVMHTIESVPC

-199 SSNVEAGSI
+199 YSNVEAGSI

-678 TNKKGINVL
+678 TNKKGINGL

-1130 VLPENPQ
+1130 VLPENSQ

-1421 QAELSSYYKIY
+1421 QAGLSSYYKIY

-1448 GTEDSGSASTFN
+1448 GTEQSGSVSTFN

-1533 VKNNSIKQKIWDNLQ
+1533 VKDNSIKQKIWDNLQ

-1613 PKSTIF
+1613 PKSTIS

-1761 IKIKIRYTGNDLAII
+1761 IKIKIRYTGNGLAII

>member
-1 MEVII
+1 
-6 IYNMNITIK
+6 MNITIK

-38 ITDTKTTNN
+38 ITDTKT
-47 NKVLIYNIKNQFNI
+47 V
-61 SINTLKF
+61 
-68 KLVRAS
+68 
-74 SQIVYDLNF
+74 
-83 HTKEDLQCSS
+83 
-93 MPDTSVMHTIESVPC
+93 
-108 MKYTYCY
+108 
-115 LDSTGNI
+115 
-122 NEQIY
+122 
-127 ITEEVFFNIDTCQYS
+127 
-142 FPNRYIFNSD
+142 
-152 SYIRLNSSQVLPNNV
+152 
-167 NSISDLYKCKFN
+167 
-179 INEQHKVD
+179 
-187 SNILYTQIDSEE
+187 TQINSEE

-240 NDNKNVPRLINSRFS
+240 NDNKNIPRLINSRFS

-301 VSSSGQLKVGN
+301 VNSSGQLKVGN

-327 DFVADSGVVTIFKG
+327 DFVADSGVVAIFKG
-341 NDCDPFSIDGGISDE
+341 NDCDPYSIDGGISDE
-356 NAFKSISFQLNNID
+356 NAFKAVSFQLDNID

-411 NVTGLEDSTEIPIS
+411 NITGLEDSTEIPIS

-431 FQVNKAKTSV
+431 FQASRAKTST
-441 QCQNRLFLGNVAKPD
+441 QCQNRLFLGNVTKPD
-456 TPYKDLT
+456 IPYKDLT

-476 DSKNTIGQVEYN
+476 DSKNTIGQVDYN

-545 SITDYTIN
+545 NINDYTTD
-553 NPEINPEILYSDSG
+553 NPEINPVTLYDDNG
-567 DRQYITIDED
+567 NRQYITIDEN
-577 TNCLHGGKPL
+577 TNCLHGGKLL
-587 ENSKGVVRFMKNTD
+587 ENSKGVVRFTKNT
-601 NSEYINYIQVL
+601 NSNDHINYIQVL

-641 LAQAFTMSYDS
+641 LAQAFTMSYDA
-652 EAQCPAIYCRG
+652 EAQCPAIYSRE
-663 TNYIESFLTQRPVQT
+663 TNYIEAFLTQRPT
-678 TNKKGINVL
+678 LEKKKGVFAFI
-687 INRYLEAKQAG
+687 IKQQEKKLAG
-698 RLIHDYD
+698 KLVQDYD
-705 KHLCILK
+705 KRLYLLK
-712 NTKSDGDIVT
+712 NTKSNGNVVT

-731 QSRYNALF
+731 QSRYNSLF
-739 TGTDYVIESVG
+739 TGTDYVIESVS

-758 DNNHRMYNA
+758 NNNHRMYNA
-767 IGGKTINYKGKAK
+767 TGGTTIPYKGKAK
-780 IISVTDDTPSVAID
+780 IISVTDDTPSVAIGD
-794 NTIFRSKLGD
+794 TIFRSKLGD
-804 AEEAYQFRYIEANN
+804 AEEAYQFRYIETNN
-818 RSKSDAYNLVRG
+818 RSKSDACNLVRG

-839 SKGNISYNS
+839 SRGNISYNS
-848 IINIYIPGYSESQMN
+848 LINIYIPGYSESQMN
-863 NYFAIR
+863 NYFSIR

-893 HLNDVKDN
+893 PLSSNN
-901 PYQYTTLARGD
+901 SYQYTTLARGD

-1115 TGEGDGGAI
+1115 TGEGNGGAI

-1137 IVLSDMIGS
+1137 VVLSDMIGS

-1288 KSGLIVSANILPVN
+1288 KSGLIVNTNILPVN
-1302 SLGKNMNVI
+1302 SLEKNTNVI
-1311 MPIKGIY
+1311 MAIKGIY

-1350 FTQEGGST
+1350 FTQEGDST
-1358 VSKSSMILPNVNIDS
+1358 VSKSSMILPNININSD
-1373 NGNIEDG
+1373 GNIEEG
-1380 KAYIEVKIASII
+1380 KAYIEVKISDIL
-1392 EEWDKRQSEEEK
+1392 EEWNRRQLEEEK
-1404 NNVAADKREYLV
+1404 NNVAIDKREYLV

-1421 QAELSSYYKIY
+1421 QAGLDNYYKIY

-1448 GTEDSGSASTFN
+1448 GTEESGSADTFN
-1460 KTTLINSGY
+1460 KTSLINSGY

-1475 FTFSEFFYNKQET
+1475 FTFSEFFYNKQNT

-1533 VKNNSIKQKIWDNLQ
+1533 VKDNSVKQKIWDNLQ

-1641 PSDRDYSRLSGSEIV
+1641 PSDRDYSRLSGSEII

-1666 STHIKNLPI
+1666 STHVKNLPI

-1681 KGNSYYQEDEWYIQ
+1681 KGNSYYQEDEWYVQ

-1702 QKNEAIWKD
+1702 QKNEATWKE

-1720 IPNDLDKTEIS
+1720 IPNDLNKTEIS

-1741 GNVDTTGWTYRQQI
+1741 GNVDTTGWTYRQQV

>member
-1 MEVII
+1 
-6 IYNMNITIK
+6 MNITIK

-38 ITDTKTTNN
+38 ITDTKT
-47 NKVLIYNIKNQFNI
+47 V
-61 SINTLKF
+61 
-68 KLVRAS
+68 
-74 SQIVYDLNF
+74 
-83 HTKEDLQCSS
+83 
-93 MPDTSVMHTIESVPC
+93 
-108 MKYTYCY
+108 
-115 LDSTGNI
+115 
-122 NEQIY
+122 
-127 ITEEVFFNIDTCQYS
+127 
-142 FPNRYIFNSD
+142 
-152 SYIRLNSSQVLPNNV
+152 
-167 NSISDLYKCKFN
+167 
-179 INEQHKVD
+179 
-187 SNILYTQIDSEE
+187 TQINSEE

-240 NDNKNVPRLINSRFS
+240 NDNKNIPRLINSRFS

-301 VSSSGQLKVGN
+301 VNSSGQLKVGN

-327 DFVADSGVVTIFKG
+327 DFVADSGVVAIFKG
-341 NDCDPFSIDGGISDE
+341 NDCDPYSIDGGISDE
-356 NAFKSISFQLNNID
+356 NAFKAVSFQLDNID

-411 NVTGLEDSTEIPIS
+411 NITGLEDSTEIPIS

-431 FQVNKAKTSV
+431 FQASRAKTST
-441 QCQNRLFLGNVAKPD
+441 QCQNRLFLGNVTKPD
-456 TPYKDLT
+456 IPYKDLT

-476 DSKNTIGQVEYN
+476 DSKNTIGQVDYN

-545 SITDYTIN
+545 NINDYTTD
-553 NPEINPEILYSDSG
+553 NPEINPVTLYDDNG
-567 DRQYITIDED
+567 NRQYITIDEN
-577 TNCLHGGKPL
+577 TNCLHGGKLL
-587 ENSKGVVRFMKNTD
+587 ENSKGVVRFTKNT
-601 NSEYINYIQVL
+601 NSNDHINYIQVL

-641 LAQAFTMSYDS
+641 LAQAFTMSYDA
-652 EAQCPAIYCRG
+652 EAQCPAIYSRE
-663 TNYIESFLTQRPVQT
+663 TNYIEAFLTQRPT
-678 TNKKGINVL
+678 LEKKKGVFAFIV
-687 INRYLEAKQAG
+687 KQQEKKLAG
-698 RLIHDYD
+698 KLVQDYD
-705 KHLCILK
+705 KRLCLLK
-712 NTKSDGDIVT
+712 NTKNDGNVVT

-731 QSRYNALF
+731 QSRYNSLF
-739 TGTDYVIESVG
+739 TGTDYVIESVS

-758 DNNHRMYNA
+758 NNNHRMYNA
-767 IGGKTINYKGKAK
+767 SGGTTIPYKGKAK
-780 IISVTDDTPSVAID
+780 IISVTDDTPSVAIGD
-794 NTIFRSKLGD
+794 TIFRSKLGD
-804 AEEAYQFRYIEANN
+804 AEEAYQFRYIETNN
-818 RSKSDAYNLVRG
+818 RSKSDACNLVRG

-839 SKGNISYNS
+839 SRGNISYNS
-848 IINIYIPGYSESQMN
+848 LINIYIPGYSESQMN

-893 HLNDVKDN
+893 PLSSNN
-901 PYQYTTLARGD
+901 SYQYTTLARGD

-1115 TGEGDGGAI
+1115 TGEGNGGAI

-1137 IVLSDMIGS
+1137 VVLSDMIGS

-1170 RTDGKNLETIS
+1170 RTDGKILETIS

-1288 KSGLIVSANILPVN
+1288 KSGLIVNTNILPVN
-1302 SLGKNMNVI
+1302 SLEKNTNVI
-1311 MPIKGIY
+1311 MAIKGIY

-1350 FTQEGGST
+1350 FTQEGDST
-1358 VSKSSMILPNVNIDS
+1358 VSKSSMILPNININSD
-1373 NGNIEDG
+1373 GNIEEG
-1380 KAYIEVKIASII
+1380 KAYIEVKISDIL
-1392 EEWDKRQSEEEK
+1392 EEWNRRQLEEEK
-1404 NNVAADKREYLV
+1404 NNVAIDKREYLV

-1421 QAELSSYYKIY
+1421 QAGLDNYYKIY

-1448 GTEDSGSASTFN
+1448 GTEESGSADTFN
-1460 KTTLINSGY
+1460 KTSLINSGY

-1475 FTFSEFFYNKQET
+1475 FTFSEFFYNKQNT

-1533 VKNNSIKQKIWDNLQ
+1533 VKDNSIKQKIWDNLQ

-1666 STHIKNLPI
+1666 STHVKNLPI

-1741 GNVDTTGWTYRQQI
+1741 GNVDTTGWTYRQQV

-1761 IKIKIRYTGNDLAII
+1761 IKIKVRYTGNDLAII

>member
-1 MEVII
+1 MEVVI

-38 ITDTKTTNN
+38 ITDTKT
-47 NKVLIYNIKNQFNI
+47 V
-61 SINTLKF
+61 
-68 KLVRAS
+68 
-74 SQIVYDLNF
+74 
-83 HTKEDLQCSS
+83 
-93 MPDTSVMHTIESVPC
+93 
-108 MKYTYCY
+108 
-115 LDSTGNI
+115 
-122 NEQIY
+122 
-127 ITEEVFFNIDTCQYS
+127 
-142 FPNRYIFNSD
+142 
-152 SYIRLNSSQVLPNNV
+152 
-167 NSISDLYKCKFN
+167 
-179 INEQHKVD
+179 
-187 SNILYTQIDSEE
+187 TQINSEE
-199 SSNVEAGSI
+199 SSNIEAGSI

-301 VSSSGQLKVGN
+301 VNSSGQLKVGN

-327 DFVADSGVVTIFKG
+327 DFVADSGVVAIFKG

-356 NAFKSISFQLNNID
+356 NAFKAVSFQLNNID

-431 FQVNKAKTSV
+431 FQVNKAKTSA

-488 YVDDSSLINSYEYYN
+488 YIDDSSLINSYEYYN

-545 SITDYTIN
+545 NITDYTIN
-553 NPEINPEILYSDSG
+553 NSEINPEALYSDNG

-577 TNCLHGGKPL
+577 TNCIHGGKPL

-612 VPTVVL
+612 VPTVIL

-641 LAQAFTMSYDS
+641 LAQAFTMSYDA
-652 EAQCPAIYCRG
+652 EAQCPAIYCRD
-663 TNYIESFLTQRPVQT
+663 TNYIESFLTQRPVET
-678 TNKKGINVL
+678 TNKKGIAAT
-687 INRYLEAKQAG
+687 INNYLEPKQAG
-698 RLIHDYD
+698 KLVHDYD

-712 NTKSDGDIVT
+712 NTKSSGDVVT

-731 QSRYNALF
+731 QSRYNSLF
-739 TGTDYVIESVG
+739 TGTDYVIESIG

-839 SKGNISYNS
+839 SRGNISYNS

-893 HLNDVKDN
+893 HLDSNKS
-901 PYQYTTLARGD
+901 YQYTTLARGD

-930 NPYNDEILDED
+930 NPYNDEILDEN

-1070 VFKSTNYVDYT
+1070 IFKSTNYVDYT

-1288 KSGLIVSANILPVN
+1288 KSGLVVSTNILPVN
-1302 SLGKNMNVI
+1302 SLGNNMNVI
-1311 MPIKGIY
+1311 MSIKGIY

-1350 FTQEGGST
+1350 STQEEDSV
-1358 VSKSSMILPNVNIDS
+1358 VSKSSMILPNINIDS
-1373 NGNIEDG
+1373 NGNIEEG
-1380 KAYIEVKIASII
+1380 KAYIEVKISDILA
-1392 EEWDKRQSEEEK
+1392 EWNKRQLEEEK
-1404 NNVAADKREYLV
+1404 NNVAIDKREYLV

-1421 QAELSSYYKIY
+1421 QAGLSSYYKIY
-1432 KILND
+1432 KILNN

-1448 GTEDSGSASTFN
+1448 GTEESGSASTFD

-1475 FTFSEFFYNKQET
+1475 FTFSEFFYNKQNT

-1533 VKNNSIKQKIWDNLQ
+1533 VKDNSVKQKIWDNLQ

-1613 PKSTIF
+1613 FKSTIF

-1666 STHIKNLPI
+1666 ATHVKNLPI
-1675 PKHGII
+1675 PKHGVI

-1702 QKNEAIWKD
+1702 QKNEPTWKD

>member
-1 MEVII
+1 
-6 IYNMNITIK
+6 MNITIK

-38 ITDTKTTNN
+38 ITDTKT
-47 NKVLIYNIKNQFNI
+47 V
-61 SINTLKF
+61 
-68 KLVRAS
+68 
-74 SQIVYDLNF
+74 
-83 HTKEDLQCSS
+83 
-93 MPDTSVMHTIESVPC
+93 
-108 MKYTYCY
+108 
-115 LDSTGNI
+115 
-122 NEQIY
+122 
-127 ITEEVFFNIDTCQYS
+127 
-142 FPNRYIFNSD
+142 
-152 SYIRLNSSQVLPNNV
+152 
-167 NSISDLYKCKFN
+167 
-179 INEQHKVD
+179 
-187 SNILYTQIDSEE
+187 TQINSEE

-240 NDNKNVPRLINSRFS
+240 NDNKNIPRLINSRFS
-255 TTELNTYELVDRV
+255 TTELNTYELVDRI

-301 VSSSGQLKVGN
+301 VNSSGQLKVGN

-327 DFVADSGVVTIFKG
+327 DFVADSGVVAIFKG
-341 NDCDPFSIDGGISDE
+341 NDCDPFSIDGGISNE
-356 NAFKSISFQLNNID
+356 NAFKAVSFQLDNID

-411 NVTGLEDSTEIPIS
+411 NITGLEDSTEIPIS

-431 FQVNKAKTSV
+431 FQASSAKTSA
-441 QCQNRLFLGNVAKPD
+441 QCQNRLFLGNIAKPD
-456 TPYKDLT
+456 IPYKDLT

-476 DSKNTIGQVEYN
+476 DSKNTIGQVDYN

-545 SITDYTIN
+545 NINDYTTDN
-553 NPEINPEILYSDSG
+553 SEINPVALYDNNG
-567 DRQYITIDED
+567 NRQYITIDEN
-577 TNCLHGGKPL
+577 TNCLHGGKLL
-587 ENSKGVVRFMKNTD
+587 ENSKGVVRFTKNN
-601 NSEYINYIQVL
+601 NSNDYINYIQVL

-641 LAQAFTMSYDS
+641 LAQAFTMSYDA
-652 EAQCPAIYCRG
+652 EAQCPAIYSRG
-663 TNYIESFLTQRPVQT
+663 TNYIEAFLTQRPT
-678 TNKKGINVL
+678 LKKKKGVFAFI
-687 INRYLEAKQAG
+687 IKQQEKKLAG
-698 RLIHDYD
+698 KLVQDYD
-705 KHLCILK
+705 KRLCILK
-712 NTKSDGDIVT
+712 NTKNNGNIVT

-731 QSRYNALF
+731 QSRYNSLF
-739 TGTDYVIESVG
+739 TGTDYVIESVS
-750 KYGGLEWQ
+750 KYGGLEWK

-767 IGGKTINYKGKAK
+767 IGGTTIPYKGKAK
-780 IISVTDDTPSVAID
+780 IISVTDDTPSVAIGD
-794 NTIFRSKLGD
+794 TIFRSKLGD
-804 AEEAYQFRYIEANN
+804 AEEAYQFRYIETNN
-818 RSKSDAYNLVRG
+818 RSKSDACNLVRG

-839 SKGNISYNS
+839 SRGNISYNS
-848 IINIYIPGYSESQMN
+848 LINIYIPGYSESQMN

-893 HLNDVKDN
+893 HLNN
-901 PYQYTTLARGD
+901 NSLYQYTTLARGD

-1130 VLPENPQ
+1130 VLPENSQ
-1137 IVLSDMIGS
+1137 VVLSDMIGS

-1159 YGVDTVAKKIW
+1159 YGVDTVTKKIW
-1170 RTDGKNLETIS
+1170 RTDGKILETIS

-1280 LNDMMSNS
+1280 SNDMMSNS
-1288 KSGLIVSANILPVN
+1288 KSGLIVSTNILPVN
-1302 SLGKNMNVI
+1302 SLEKNTNAI
-1311 MPIKGIY
+1311 MAIKGIY

-1350 FTQEGGST
+1350 FTQEGDST
-1358 VSKSSMILPNVNIDS
+1358 VSKSSMILPNINIDS
-1373 NGNIEDG
+1373 NGNIEEG
-1380 KAYIEVKIASII
+1380 KAYIEVKISDILT
-1392 EEWDKRQSEEEK
+1392 EWDKRQLEEEK
-1404 NNVAADKREYLV
+1404 NNVAIDKREYLV

-1421 QAELSSYYKIY
+1421 QAGLSSYYKIY
-1432 KILND
+1432 KILNN

-1448 GTEDSGSASTFN
+1448 GTEELGSTSTFN

-1475 FTFSEFFYNKQET
+1475 FTFSEFFYNKQNT

-1533 VKNNSIKQKIWDNLQ
+1533 VKDNSIKQKIWDNLQ

-1592 SDITYDH
+1592 SDITYDR

-1666 STHIKNLPI
+1666 ATHVKNLPI
-1675 PKHGII
+1675 PRHGII

-1702 QKNEAIWKD
+1702 QKNEPIWKD

-1741 GNVDTTGWTYRQQI
+1741 GNVDTTGWTYRQQV

-1761 IKIKIRYTGNDLAII
+1761 IKIKVRYTGNDLAII

>member
-1 MEVII
+1 
-6 IYNMNITIK
+6 MNITIK

-38 ITDTKTTNN
+38 ITDTKT
-47 NKVLIYNIKNQFNI
+47 V
-61 SINTLKF
+61 
-68 KLVRAS
+68 
-74 SQIVYDLNF
+74 
-83 HTKEDLQCSS
+83 
-93 MPDTSVMHTIESVPC
+93 
-108 MKYTYCY
+108 
-115 LDSTGNI
+115 
-122 NEQIY
+122 
-127 ITEEVFFNIDTCQYS
+127 
-142 FPNRYIFNSD
+142 
-152 SYIRLNSSQVLPNNV
+152 
-167 NSISDLYKCKFN
+167 
-179 INEQHKVD
+179 
-187 SNILYTQIDSEE
+187 TQINSEE

-240 NDNKNVPRLINSRFS
+240 NDNKNIPRLINSRFS

-301 VSSSGQLKVGN
+301 VNSSGQLKVGN

-327 DFVADSGVVTIFKG
+327 DFVADSGVVAIFKG
-341 NDCDPFSIDGGISDE
+341 NDCDPYSIDGGISDE
-356 NAFKSISFQLNNID
+356 NAFKAVSFQLDNID

-411 NVTGLEDSTEIPIS
+411 NITGLEDSTEIPIS

-431 FQVNKAKTSV
+431 FQASRAKTST
-441 QCQNRLFLGNVAKPD
+441 QCQNRLFLGNVTKPD
-456 TPYKDLT
+456 IPYKDLT

-476 DSKNTIGQVEYN
+476 DSKNTIGQVDYN

-545 SITDYTIN
+545 NINDYTTD
-553 NPEINPEILYSDSG
+553 NPEINPVTLYDDNG
-567 DRQYITIDED
+567 NRQYITIDEN
-577 TNCLHGGKPL
+577 TNCLHGGKLL
-587 ENSKGVVRFMKNTD
+587 ENSKGVVRFTKNT
-601 NSEYINYIQVL
+601 NSNDHINYIQVL

-641 LAQAFTMSYDS
+641 LAQAFTMSYDA
-652 EAQCPAIYCRG
+652 EAQCPAIYSRE
-663 TNYIESFLTQRPVQT
+663 TNYIEAFLTQRPT
-678 TNKKGINVL
+678 LEKKKGVFAFIV
-687 INRYLEAKQAG
+687 KQQEKKLAG
-698 RLIHDYD
+698 KLVQDYD
-705 KHLCILK
+705 KRLCLLK
-712 NTKSDGDIVT
+712 NTKNNGNVVT

-731 QSRYNALF
+731 QSRYNSLF
-739 TGTDYVIESVG
+739 TGTDYVIESVS

-758 DNNHRMYNA
+758 NNNHRMYNA
-767 IGGKTINYKGKAK
+767 TGGTTIPYKGKAK
-780 IISVTDDTPSVAID
+780 IISVTDDTPSVAIGD
-794 NTIFRSKLGD
+794 TIFRSKLGD
-804 AEEAYQFRYIEANN
+804 AEEAYQFRYIETNN
-818 RSKSDAYNLVRG
+818 RSKSDACNLVRG

-839 SKGNISYNS
+839 SRGNISYNS
-848 IINIYIPGYSESQMN
+848 LINIYIPGYSESQMN

-893 HLNDVKDN
+893 PLSSNN
-901 PYQYTTLARGD
+901 SYQYTTLARGD

-1115 TGEGDGGAI
+1115 TGEGNGGAI

-1137 IVLSDMIGS
+1137 VVLSDMIGS

-1170 RTDGKNLETIS
+1170 RTDGKILETIS

-1288 KSGLIVSANILPVN
+1288 KSGLIVNTNILPVN
-1302 SLGKNMNVI
+1302 SLEKNTNVI
-1311 MPIKGIY
+1311 MAIKGIY

-1338 LNHSEKYVQFQY
+1338 LDHSEKYVQFQY
-1350 FTQEGGST
+1350 FTQEGDST
-1358 VSKSSMILPNVNIDS
+1358 VSKSSMILPNININSD
-1373 NGNIEDG
+1373 GNIEEG
-1380 KAYIEVKIASII
+1380 KAYIEVKISDIL
-1392 EEWDKRQSEEEK
+1392 EKWNRRQLEEEK
-1404 NNVAADKREYLV
+1404 NNVAIDKREYLV

-1421 QAELSSYYKIY
+1421 QAGLDNYYKIY

-1448 GTEDSGSASTFN
+1448 GTEESGSADTFN
-1460 KTTLINSGY
+1460 KTSLINSGY

-1475 FTFSEFFYNKQET
+1475 FTFSEFFYNKQNT

-1533 VKNNSIKQKIWDNLQ
+1533 VKDNSIKQKIWDNLQ

-1666 STHIKNLPI
+1666 STHVKNLPI

-1741 GNVDTTGWTYRQQI
+1741 GNVDTTGWTYRQQV

-1761 IKIKIRYTGNDLAII
+1761 IKIKVRYTGNDLAII

>member
-93 MPDTSVMHTIESVPC
+93 MSDTSVMHTIESVPC

-411 NVTGLEDSTEIPIS
+411 NVTGLENSTEIPIS

-678 TNKKGINVL
+678 TNKKGINGL

-893 HLNDVKDN
+893 HLNDIKDN

-1288 KSGLIVSANILPVN
+1288 KSGLIISANILSVN

-1373 NGNIEDG
+1373 NGNIEDE

-1404 NNVAADKREYLV
+1404 NNIATDKREYLV

-1421 QAELSSYYKIY
+1421 QAGLSSYYKIY

-1448 GTEDSGSASTFN
+1448 GTEQSGSVSTFN

-1507 GIIDT
+1507 GIIDI

-1521 YNKQHPFEFEFV
+1521 YNKQHPFEFEFI
-1533 VKNNSIKQKIWDNLQ
+1533 VKDNSIKQKIWDNLQ

-1666 STHIKNLPI
+1666 STHVKNLPI

-1695 IPSINIA
+1695 VPSINIA
-1702 QKNEAIWKD
+1702 QKNETTWKD

>member
-1 MEVII
+1 MEIVI

-38 ITDTKTTNN
+38 ITDTKT
-47 NKVLIYNIKNQFNI
+47 V
-61 SINTLKF
+61 
-68 KLVRAS
+68 
-74 SQIVYDLNF
+74 
-83 HTKEDLQCSS
+83 
-93 MPDTSVMHTIESVPC
+93 
-108 MKYTYCY
+108 
-115 LDSTGNI
+115 
-122 NEQIY
+122 
-127 ITEEVFFNIDTCQYS
+127 
-142 FPNRYIFNSD
+142 
-152 SYIRLNSSQVLPNNV
+152 
-167 NSISDLYKCKFN
+167 
-179 INEQHKVD
+179 
-187 SNILYTQIDSEE
+187 TQINSEE

-301 VSSSGQLKVGN
+301 VNSSGQLKVGN

-327 DFVADSGVVTIFKG
+327 DFVADSGVVAIFKG

-356 NAFKSISFQLNNID
+356 NAFKAVSFQLNNID

-431 FQVNKAKTSV
+431 FQVNKAKTSA

-545 SITDYTIN
+545 NITDYTIN
-553 NPEINPEILYSDSG
+553 NSEINPEALYNDNG

-577 TNCLHGGKPL
+577 TNCIHGGKPL

-612 VPTVVL
+612 VPTVIL

-641 LAQAFTMSYDS
+641 LAQAFTMSYDT
-652 EAQCPAIYCRG
+652 EAQCPAIYCRD
-663 TNYIESFLTQRPVQT
+663 TNYIESFLTQRPVET
-678 TNKKGINVL
+678 TNKKGIAAT
-687 INRYLEAKQAG
+687 INNYLESKQAG
-698 RLIHDYD
+698 KLVHDYD

-712 NTKSDGDIVT
+712 NTKSSGDVIT

-739 TGTDYVIESVG
+739 TGTDYVIESIN

-758 DNNHRMYNA
+758 NNNHRMYNA

-839 SKGNISYNS
+839 SRGNISYNS
-848 IINIYIPGYSESQMN
+848 IINIYIPGYSESQMD

-893 HLNDVKDN
+893 YLDSNKS
-901 PYQYTTLARGD
+901 YQYTTLARGD

-1070 VFKSTNYVDYT
+1070 IFKSTNYVDYT

-1288 KSGLIVSANILPVN
+1288 KSGLVVNTNILPVN
-1302 SLGKNMNVI
+1302 SLENNMNVI
-1311 MPIKGIY
+1311 MSIKGIY

-1350 FTQEGGST
+1350 STQEEDSV
-1358 VSKSSMILPNVNIDS
+1358 VSKSSMILPNINIDS
-1373 NGNIEDG
+1373 SGNIEEG
-1380 KAYIEVKIASII
+1380 KAYIEVKISDILA
-1392 EEWDKRQSEEEK
+1392 EWNKRQLEEEK
-1404 NNVAADKREYLV
+1404 NNVAIDRREYLV

-1421 QAELSSYYKIY
+1421 QAGLSSYYKIY
-1432 KILND
+1432 KILNN

-1448 GTEDSGSASTFN
+1448 GTEESGSTSTFN

-1475 FTFSEFFYNKQET
+1475 FTFSEFFYNKQNT

-1533 VKNNSIKQKIWDNLQ
+1533 VKDNSVKQKIWDNLQ

-1613 PKSTIF
+1613 FKSTIF

-1666 STHIKNLPI
+1666 ATHVKNLPI
-1675 PKHGII
+1675 PRHGVI

-1702 QKNEAIWKD
+1702 QKNEATWKD

>member
-93 MPDTSVMHTIESVPC
+93 MSDTSVMHTIESVPC

-553 NPEINPEILYSDSG
+553 NPEINPETLYSDSG

-678 TNKKGINVL
+678 TNKKGINGL

-948 ANNSEKLQRINRG
+948 ANNFEKLQRINRG

-1146 QWAESVVKTPYAV
+1146 QWAESVVKTPYAI

-1421 QAELSSYYKIY
+1421 QAGLSSYYKIY

-1533 VKNNSIKQKIWDNLQ
+1533 VKDNSIKQKIWDNLQ

-1666 STHIKNLPI
+1666 STHVKNLPI

>member
-93 MPDTSVMHTIESVPC
+93 MSDTSVMHTIESVPC

-553 NPEINPEILYSDSG
+553 NPEINPETLYSDNG

-618 KYLKDTYDIKG
+618 KYLKNTYDIKG

-678 TNKKGINVL
+678 TNKKGINSL

-698 RLIHDYD
+698 KLIHDYD

-780 IISVTDDTPSVAID
+780 IISVTDDTPSVAVD

-893 HLNDVKDN
+893 HLNKDN
-901 PYQYTTLARGD
+901 DPYQYTTLARGD

-1052 RIIYSDISINDAY
+1052 RIIYSDIAINDAY

-1266 TFDRS
+1266 TFDRN

-1373 NGNIEDG
+1373 KGNIEDG
-1380 KAYIEVKIASII
+1380 KAYIEVKIANII

-1404 NNVAADKREYLV
+1404 NNVATDKREYLV

-1421 QAELSSYYKIY
+1421 QAGLSSYYKIY

-1448 GTEDSGSASTFN
+1448 GTEESGSANTFN
-1460 KTTLINSGY
+1460 KAALINSGY

-1475 FTFSEFFYNKQET
+1475 FTFSEFFYNKQDT

-1533 VKNNSIKQKIWDNLQ
+1533 VKDNSIKQKIWDNLQ

-1592 SDITYDH
+1592 SDIIYDH

-1666 STHIKNLPI
+1666 STHVKNLPI

-1702 QKNEAIWKD
+1702 QKNEATWKD

-1761 IKIKIRYTGNDLAII
+1761 IKIKVRYTGNDLAII

>member
-1 MEVII
+1 
-6 IYNMNITIK
+6 MNITIK

-24 GYMAWEYNPFHNFR
+24 GYMAWEYNPFHNLR
-38 ITDTKTTNN
+38 ITDTTTASS
-47 NKVLIYNIKNQFNI
+47 NKILVYNINNQFNTN
-61 SINTLKF
+61 INTLKF
-68 KLVRAS
+68 KLVKAS
-74 SQIVYDLNF
+74 SQIVSDLNF
-83 HTKEDLQCSS
+83 HNDSDLICSNMQNGS
-93 MPDTSVMHTIESVPC
+93 KAHIIEAVPC
-108 MKYTYCY
+108 MKYTYYY
-115 LDSTGNI
+115 LDNGVI
-122 NEQIY
+122 NDKIY
-127 ITEEVFFNIDTCQYS
+127 ITEEVFFSVSTCEYK

-152 SYIRLNSSQVLPNNV
+152 SYIRLNSSQVKPT
-167 NSISDLYKCKFN
+167 SSSTISDLYSCKFN
-179 INEQHKVD
+179 INEQHTVS
-187 SNILYTQIDSEE
+187 SNILYTQMDSVE
-199 SSNVEAGSI
+199 SNNVEAGSI
-208 VDLDTPLLNFDLEHP
+208 VDLDTSLLNFDLEHP

-240 NDNKNVPRLINSRFS
+240 NDNKNIPRLINSRFS
-255 TTELNTYELVDRV
+255 TTELNTYELVDRI

-293 IPTVKFIG
+293 IPNVKFLG
-301 VSSSGQLKVGN
+301 VNSSGQLKVGN

-327 DFVADSGVVTIFKG
+327 DFVADSGVVAIFKG
-341 NDCDPFSIDGGISDE
+341 NDSDPFSIDGGISNE
-356 NAFKSISFQLNNID
+356 NAFKAVSFQLDNID

-391 STKAYKINDKY
+391 DTKAYKINDKY

-425 EINNQF
+425 EINSQF
-431 FQVNKAKTSV
+431 FQASRAKTSA
-441 QCQNRLFLGNVAKPD
+441 QCQNRLFLGNIAKPD
-456 TPYKDLT
+456 IPYRDLT
-463 DISLRMLPILNSV
+463 DLSLRMLPILNSV
-476 DSKNTIGQVEYN
+476 DAKNQIGQVDSN
-488 YVDDSSLINSYEYYN
+488 YIDDSSIINSYEYYN

-512 YWDNEIYRLG
+512 YWNNEIYRLG

-537 IRGGNNIK
+537 IRGGNNINN
-545 SITDYTIN
+545 INDYTISN
-553 NPEINPEILYSDSG
+553 SEINPTSIYNDSG
-567 DRQYITIDED
+567 ERQYITVDED
-577 TNCLHGGKPL
+577 TNCIHGGKLL
-587 ENSKGVVRFMKNTD
+587 ENAKGVVRFTSSDDPN
-601 NSEYINYIQVL
+601 NEYIYYIQIL
-612 VPTVVL
+612 VPTTVL
-618 KYLKDTYDIKG
+618 RYLKDTYDIKG

-641 LAQAFTMSYDS
+641 LAQAFTMGYNQ
-652 EAQCPAIYCRG
+652 EAQCPTINYKGA
-663 TNYIESFLTQRPVQT
+663 NYIESFLSQRKIEKSNYQGNIPFIDTV
-678 TNKKGINVL
+678 NS
-687 INRYLEAKQAG
+687 YLENSQAG
-698 RLIHDYD
+698 KLVQDYD
-705 KHLCILK
+705 KHLYVLH
-712 NTKSDGDIVT
+712 NNKSKGTEVT
-722 AICPEFMIN
+722 AICPEFMLN

-739 TGTDYVIESVG
+739 TGTNYMIETIN
-750 KYGGLEWQ
+750 KYTSLQWS
-758 DNNHRMYNA
+758 DSNHRMYSANNES
-767 IGGKTINYKGKAK
+767 GNYISYSGKAK
-780 IISVTDDTPSVAID
+780 IISVTDDVPSVAIGD
-794 NTIFRSKLGD
+794 TIFRSKLGD
-804 AEEAYQFRYIEANN
+804 AEEAYQFRYIETDNK
-818 RSKSDAYNLVRG
+818 SKSDAYNLVRG

-839 SKGNISYNS
+839 ANDIIPYNTL
-848 IINIYIPGYSESQMN
+848 INIYIPGYSESQMN

-893 HLNDVKDN
+893 YLDSNKS
-901 PYQYTTLARGD
+901 YQYTTLARGD

-961 DVNAVQLGSWITFK
+961 DVNAVQLGSWITFR

-1052 RIIYSDISINDAY
+1052 RIIYSDIAINDAY

-1081 KEYGSIIKLVPMGSS
+1081 KEYGSIVKLVPMGSS

-1104 VVLLPV
+1104 VVLLPI
-1110 NERIQ
+1110 NERVQ

-1137 IVLSDMIGS
+1137 VVLSDMIGS

-1170 RTDGKNLETIS
+1170 RTDGQHLETIS

-1189 VDNLSLSERETT
+1189 IDNLSLSERETT

-1244 KSFVTFY
+1244 KSFITFY

-1280 LNDMMSNS
+1280 LSDMTSNS
-1288 KSGLIVSANILPVN
+1288 KNGLVVSANIIPIEMIGEHRDALI
-1302 SLGKNMNVI
+1302 S
-1311 MPIKGIY
+1311 IKGIY
-1318 DRYIPENIGQTKVTL
+1318 DRYIPDSIGQTKVTL

-1350 FTQEGGST
+1350 YTQEGGSV
-1358 VSKSSMILPNVNIDS
+1358 VSKTSMILPNININS
-1373 NGNIEDG
+1373 NG
-1380 KAYIEVKIASII
+1380 VI
-1392 EEWDKRQSEEEK
+1392 EENKAFIQIKLTSILEEWNKRASEEEK
-1404 NNVAADKREYLV
+1404 NEVAYDKREYIV
-1416 PQDIS
+1416 PTIID
-1421 QAELSSYYKIY
+1421 QAGLSNYYKIY
-1432 KILND
+1432 KVLND
-1437 KLLAINIRATL
+1437 KLLAVNIRATL
-1448 GTEDSGSASTFN
+1448 SMVEGGTFDTFN
-1460 KTTLINSGY
+1460 NASLIASGY

-1475 FTFSEFFYNKQET
+1475 FTFSEFFYNKQNIEA
-1488 EVTKKL
+1488 TKLL
-1494 PAFLTNFWKHGQA
+1494 PSFLTNFWKHGQA

-1533 VKNNSIKQKIWDNLQ
+1533 VKDNSIKQKIWDNLQ

-1604 KRGVTPQQY
+1604 KRGVIPQQY
-1613 PKSTIF
+1613 FKSTIF

-1666 STHIKNLPI
+1666 ATHVKNLPI

-1702 QKNEAIWKD
+1702 QKNEATWKD

-1761 IKIKIRYTGNDLAII
+1761 IKIKVRYTGNDLAII

>member
-93 MPDTSVMHTIESVPC
+93 MSDTSVMHTIESVPC

-553 NPEINPEILYSDSG
+553 NPEINPETLYSDSG

-678 TNKKGINVL
+678 TNKKGINGL

-1146 QWAESVVKTPYAV
+1146 QWAESVVKTPYAI

-1404 NNVAADKREYLV
+1404 NNVETDKREYLV

-1421 QAELSSYYKIY
+1421 QAGLSSYYKIY

-1448 GTEDSGSASTFN
+1448 GTEDSGSVSTFN

-1533 VKNNSIKQKIWDNLQ
+1533 VKDNSIKQKIWDNLQ
-1548 IISNKAEPESFHFE
+1548 IISNKAEPESFHLE

>member
-93 MPDTSVMHTIESVPC
+93 MSDTSVMHTIESVPC

-678 TNKKGINVL
+678 TNKKGINGL

-780 IISVTDDTPSVAID
+780 IISITDDTPSVAID

-1130 VLPENPQ
+1130 VLPENSQ

-1421 QAELSSYYKIY
+1421 QAGLSSYYKIY

-1533 VKNNSIKQKIWDNLQ
+1533 VKDNSIKQKIWDNLQ

>member
-1 MEVII
+1 MEIVI

-38 ITDTKTTNN
+38 ITDTKT
-47 NKVLIYNIKNQFNI
+47 V
-61 SINTLKF
+61 
-68 KLVRAS
+68 
-74 SQIVYDLNF
+74 
-83 HTKEDLQCSS
+83 
-93 MPDTSVMHTIESVPC
+93 
-108 MKYTYCY
+108 
-115 LDSTGNI
+115 
-122 NEQIY
+122 
-127 ITEEVFFNIDTCQYS
+127 
-142 FPNRYIFNSD
+142 
-152 SYIRLNSSQVLPNNV
+152 
-167 NSISDLYKCKFN
+167 
-179 INEQHKVD
+179 
-187 SNILYTQIDSEE
+187 TQINSEE

-301 VSSSGQLKVGN
+301 VNSSGQLKVGN

-327 DFVADSGVVTIFKG
+327 DFVADSGVVAIFKG

-356 NAFKSISFQLNNID
+356 NAFKAVSFQLNNID

-431 FQVNKAKTSV
+431 FQVNKAKTSA

-545 SITDYTIN
+545 NITDYTIN
-553 NPEINPEILYSDSG
+553 NSEINPEALYNDNG

-577 TNCLHGGKPL
+577 TNCIHGGKPL

-612 VPTVVL
+612 VPTVIL

-641 LAQAFTMSYDS
+641 LAQAFTMSYDT
-652 EAQCPAIYCRG
+652 EAQCPAIYCRD
-663 TNYIESFLTQRPVQT
+663 TNYIESFLTQRPVET
-678 TNKKGINVL
+678 TNKKGIAAT
-687 INRYLEAKQAG
+687 INNYLESKQAG
-698 RLIHDYD
+698 KLVHDYD

-712 NTKSDGDIVT
+712 NTKSSGDVIT

-839 SKGNISYNS
+839 SRGNISYNS

-893 HLNDVKDN
+893 YLDSNKS
-901 PYQYTTLARGD
+901 YQYTTLARGD

-1070 VFKSTNYVDYT
+1070 IFKSTNYVDYT

-1288 KSGLIVSANILPVN
+1288 KSGLIVNTNILPVN
-1302 SLGKNMNVI
+1302 SLGNNMNVI
-1311 MPIKGIY
+1311 MSIKGIY

-1350 FTQEGGST
+1350 STQEEDSV
-1358 VSKSSMILPNVNIDS
+1358 VSKSSMILPNINIDS
-1373 NGNIEDG
+1373 SGNIEEG
-1380 KAYIEVKIASII
+1380 KAYIEVKISDILA
-1392 EEWDKRQSEEEK
+1392 EWNKRQLEEEK
-1404 NNVAADKREYLV
+1404 NNVAIDRREYLV

-1421 QAELSSYYKIY
+1421 QAGLSSYYKIY
-1432 KILND
+1432 KILNN

-1448 GTEDSGSASTFN
+1448 GTEESGSTSTFN

-1475 FTFSEFFYNKQET
+1475 FTFSEFFYNKQNT

-1533 VKNNSIKQKIWDNLQ
+1533 VKDNSVKQKIWDNLQ

-1613 PKSTIF
+1613 FKSTIF

-1666 STHIKNLPI
+1666 ATHVKNLPI
-1675 PKHGII
+1675 PRHGVI

-1702 QKNEAIWKD
+1702 QKNETTWKD

>member
-1 MEVII
+1 
-6 IYNMNITIK
+6 MNITIK

-38 ITDTKTTNN
+38 ITDTKT
-47 NKVLIYNIKNQFNI
+47 V
-61 SINTLKF
+61 
-68 KLVRAS
+68 
-74 SQIVYDLNF
+74 
-83 HTKEDLQCSS
+83 
-93 MPDTSVMHTIESVPC
+93 
-108 MKYTYCY
+108 
-115 LDSTGNI
+115 
-122 NEQIY
+122 
-127 ITEEVFFNIDTCQYS
+127 
-142 FPNRYIFNSD
+142 
-152 SYIRLNSSQVLPNNV
+152 
-167 NSISDLYKCKFN
+167 
-179 INEQHKVD
+179 
-187 SNILYTQIDSEE
+187 TQINSEE

-327 DFVADSGVVTIFKG
+327 DFVADSGVVAIFKG

-356 NAFKSISFQLNNID
+356 NAFKAVSFQLNNID

-431 FQVNKAKTSV
+431 FQVNKAKTSA

-545 SITDYTIN
+545 NITDYTIN
-553 NPEINPEILYSDSG
+553 NSEINPEALYNDNG

-577 TNCLHGGKPL
+577 TNCIHGGKPL

-612 VPTVVL
+612 VPTVIL

-641 LAQAFTMSYDS
+641 LAQAFTMSYDT
-652 EAQCPAIYCRG
+652 EAQCPAIYCRD
-663 TNYIESFLTQRPVQT
+663 TNYIESFLTQRPVET
-678 TNKKGINVL
+678 TNKKGIAAT
-687 INRYLEAKQAG
+687 INNYLESKQAG
-698 RLIHDYD
+698 KLVHDYD

-712 NTKSDGDIVT
+712 NTKSSGDVIT

-839 SKGNISYNS
+839 SRGNISYNS
-848 IINIYIPGYSESQMN
+848 IINIYIPGYSESQMT

-893 HLNDVKDN
+893 YLDN
-901 PYQYTTLARGD
+901 NKSYQYTTLARGD

-930 NPYNDEILDED
+930 NPYNDEILDEN

-1070 VFKSTNYVDYT
+1070 IFKSTNYVDYT

-1288 KSGLIVSANILPVN
+1288 KSGLVVNTNILPVN
-1302 SLGKNMNVI
+1302 SLGNNMNVI
-1311 MPIKGIY
+1311 MSIKGIY

-1350 FTQEGGST
+1350 STQEEDSV
-1358 VSKSSMILPNVNIDS
+1358 VSKSSMILPNINIDS
-1373 NGNIEDG
+1373 SGNIEEG
-1380 KAYIEVKIASII
+1380 KAYIEVKISDILA
-1392 EEWDKRQSEEEK
+1392 EWNKRQLEEEK
-1404 NNVAADKREYLV
+1404 NNVAIDKREYLV

-1421 QAELSSYYKIY
+1421 QAGLSSYYKIY
-1432 KILND
+1432 KILNN

-1448 GTEDSGSASTFN
+1448 GTEESGSASTFN

-1475 FTFSEFFYNKQET
+1475 FTFSEFFYNKQNT

-1533 VKNNSIKQKIWDNLQ
+1533 VKDNSVKQKIWDNLQ

-1613 PKSTIF
+1613 FKSTIF

-1666 STHIKNLPI
+1666 ATHVKNLPI
-1675 PKHGII
+1675 PKHGVI

-1702 QKNEAIWKD
+1702 QKNETTWKD

>member
-93 MPDTSVMHTIESVPC
+93 MSDTSVMHTIESVPC

-678 TNKKGINVL
+678 TNKKGINGL

-1421 QAELSSYYKIY
+1421 QAGLSSYYKIY

-1533 VKNNSIKQKIWDNLQ
+1533 VKDNSIKQKIWDNLQ

>member
-1 MEVII
+1 
-6 IYNMNITIK
+6 MNITIK

-38 ITDTKTTNN
+38 ITDTKTAT
-47 NKVLIYNIKNQFNI
+47 
-61 SINTLKF
+61 
-68 KLVRAS
+68 
-74 SQIVYDLNF
+74 D
-83 HTKEDLQCSS
+83 
-93 MPDTSVMHTIESVPC
+93 
-108 MKYTYCY
+108 
-115 LDSTGNI
+115 
-122 NEQIY
+122 
-127 ITEEVFFNIDTCQYS
+127 
-142 FPNRYIFNSD
+142 
-152 SYIRLNSSQVLPNNV
+152 
-167 NSISDLYKCKFN
+167 
-179 INEQHKVD
+179 
-187 SNILYTQIDSEE
+187 
-199 SSNVEAGSI
+199 NVEAGSI
-208 VDLDTPLLNFDLEHP
+208 VDLDTSLLNFDLEHP

-301 VSSSGQLKVGN
+301 VNSSGQLKVGN

-327 DFVADSGVVTIFKG
+327 DFVADSGVVAIFKG

-356 NAFKSISFQLNNID
+356 NAFKAVSFQLNNID

-431 FQVNKAKTSV
+431 FQANKAKTSA
-441 QCQNRLFLGNVAKPD
+441 QCQNRLFLGNIAKPD
-456 TPYKDLT
+456 IPYRDLT
-463 DISLRMLPILNSV
+463 DLSLRMLPTLEKQ
-476 DSKNTIGQVEYN
+476 DSKNIIGQVDYN
-488 YVDDSSLINSYEYYN
+488 YQDDSSITNSYEYYN

-512 YWDNEIYRLG
+512 YWDSEIYRLG

-537 IRGGNNIK
+537 VRGGNNIYDIN
-545 SITDYTIN
+545 SYTTVS
-553 NPEINPEILYSDSG
+553 NPEINPENLYDDTG
-567 DRQYITIDED
+567 QRQYITIDED
-577 TNCLHGGKPL
+577 TNCIHGGKDL
-587 ENSKGVVRFMKNTD
+587 ENAKGVVKFKSINENNTD
-601 NSEYINYIQVL
+601 EYLYFIKIL

-641 LAQAFTMSYDS
+641 LAQAFTMPYDQ
-652 EAQCPAIYCRG
+652 EAQCPAIKAG
-663 TNYIESFLTQRPVQT
+663 NVYIESFLNQRAPQLSKT
-678 TNKKGINVL
+678 SDL
-687 INRYLEAKQAG
+687 IKFLKRTIDNNYSRKLSNE
-698 RLIHDYD
+698 YD
-705 KHLCILK
+705 KHLCLTNNYNQSSNIL
-712 NTKSDGDIVT
+712 T
-722 AICPEFMIN
+722 AICPEFMLN
-731 QSRYNALF
+731 QSRFNSLF
-739 TGTDYVIESVG
+739 TGTNYIIKGDSHSYDDLQWETT
-750 KYGGLEWQ
+750 
-758 DNNHRMYNA
+758 NHRLYYP
-767 IGGKTINYKGKAK
+767 KTTSNKQKSLKISAK
-780 IISVTDDTPSVAID
+780 IISVTDDVPSVAID
-794 NTIFRSKLGD
+794 ETIFRSKLGD
-804 AEEAYQFRYIEANN
+804 AEEAYQFRYIESNK
-818 RSKSDAYNLVRG
+818 KSDSNATNLVRG
-830 IYSPYLGIV
+830 IYSPYIGIK
-839 SKGNISYNS
+839 SNGNILYNS
-848 IINIYIPGYSESQMN
+848 IINIYIPGYSESQMT

-893 HLNDVKDN
+893 YLDN
-901 PYQYTTLARGD
+901 NKSYQYTTLARGD

-941 TWKNNYD
+941 TWRNNYD

-998 GRPRAWYPYQQDL
+998 GRPRSWYPYQQDL

-1170 RTDGKNLETIS
+1170 RTDGQHLETIS

-1244 KSFVTFY
+1244 KSFITFY

-1288 KSGLIVSANILPVN
+1288 KSGLVVSANILPVN
-1302 SLGKNMNVI
+1302 SLGNNTNVL
-1311 MPIKGIY
+1311 MSIKGIY

-1333 EILPG
+1333 KILPG

-1350 FTQEGGST
+1350 FTQEGNSV
-1358 VSKSSMILPNVNIDS
+1358 VSKSSMILPNINIDS
-1373 NGNIEDG
+1373 SGNIEEG
-1380 KAYIEVKIASII
+1380 KAYIEVKISDILA
-1392 EEWDKRQSEEEK
+1392 EWNKRQSEEEK
-1404 NNVAADKREYLV
+1404 NNVAIDKREYLV

-1421 QAELSSYYKIY
+1421 QAGLSSYYKIY
-1432 KILND
+1432 KILNN

-1448 GTEDSGSASTFN
+1448 GTEESGSANTFN
-1460 KTTLINSGY
+1460 KPTLINSGY

-1475 FTFSEFFYNKQET
+1475 FTFSEFFYNKQNT

-1533 VKNNSIKQKIWDNLQ
+1533 VKDNSVKQKIWDNLQ

-1613 PKSTIF
+1613 SKSTIF

-1666 STHIKNLPI
+1666 ATHVKNLPI
-1675 PKHGII
+1675 PRHGII

-1702 QKNEAIWKD
+1702 QKNETTWKD